1 MNLNQKIQSF
11 LKKHKNTKKRLS
23 ATALLSMLITLSVVS
38 SLIMPAIS
46 MTMSEFISSTDAGSI
61 AVYGATPGS
70 YTNVANSQ
78 MLDIL
83 SADKYEMNIS
93 SNDNYFYNATQDG
106 VKTNNKFEANSSPI
120 DLSFYITYSFINS
133 VKDKIPGNGPHLG
146 LDLGNPNLTAVFP
159 NNMDHGEIDDPNYDG
174 GKAGDYVINNGR
186 IEITLTPEYIAH
198 LNSGNGTIQGTLDF
212 SGSLG
217 RSDTA
222 DGDQTLKVNGD
233 TITIDFPVQHPT
245 INKQYSIDNTN
256 GTVNWTLTVYNTAN
270 IDLGGYTITDSMFTT
285 YNDAVTKSL
294 SWNPSEAGSYNNG
307 VFTFKQGFNRTPIT
321 ITYKTPITEEMLK
334 DSSKRTNS
342 ATINKGTEYTSEKVE
357 RTVDLNNPFNVRKKG
372 QTDYSQGKGYGNK
385 IDWKIT
391 IDNNYGVSLDN
402 YIIEDTQIPESD
414 VTVSPSGSLEKDSN
428 GKWKLSG
435 VGNAKQVVI
444 TYQTNATVGD
454 NSNTAKL
461 KYPDGTPTDK
471 EGTDTVNYPEKNTLV
486 DITKIGSYSN
496 GLAYWTINVSN
507 QSNIDLNGYKVTDQM
522 LANAI
527 SKPVIDPAD
536 AAKFDDDSNEVTLKS
551 ESKNTRLIT
560 ITYQTKITAADLK
573 NGNVSNEAMLDDPN
587 SDNDKTAEKDI
598 WLNKDNFNL
607 TKTGTPDYNISGVY
621 PTKGNEKIK
630 WTITITNNDHF
641 YLDGY
646 IIEDGQIPESGGT
659 VSPSGSLEKQG
670 DKWVLKNVGNAQTIT
685 IEYEALVPQNQIGKS
700 IPNTVKFKNPE
711 NSDKPIKEVTVSVEY
726 KNESDLVTLGK
737 NGSYDQN
744 AHKINWTI
752 HVQVEGGY
760 NLATGYTI
768 YDEMFKNIPIEN
780 IRINNQSAAT
790 YATIDSETGI
800 LTFTSHPGNAFDITY
815 SQDVDIPEVTSP
827 TTTVVANGYGP
838 GPGTTSTATVNVNV
852 REELTKTVS
861 GDNSTPET
869 AAKITREINW
879 VAKITH
885 DGKFDG
891 KEFTDTLQQPT
902 PSNSGTH
909 KITYSQFNSIAV
921 YGSAYSADN
930 TWNMTLLTKDTDYEI
945 VKNGDSGFTIKF
957 KGTLDDKGYN
967 FVRIEYKT
975 TATANQL
982 SMDPKPDFSYS
993 VIFKNKAEF
1002 NSLNAEQSYTITRE
1016 DPTKNEKMS
1025 LNIKKKW
1032 ESDAETTRPKKAY
1045 FKVFYKKTG
1054 SNDWTQLKFAG
1065 DSYLFSG
1072 DSGYSSGTEILEI
1085 ANNNSNEWN
1094 KTLSDLPSLIRGVK
1108 EEDGTPDTEIYYTY
1122 KIEEVDSGGNS
1133 LENNRLDSGNG
1144 FYNVSYENNKGVGY
1158 NGAVITATNTYYGNS
1173 DLTPKKTWS
1182 GGQNGIQS
1190 VTVRLEFEVDSQW
1203 YPVRTDENGY
1213 LFVKDRKDDS
1223 SPIATQV
1230 LTGENWTGAS
1240 WENLPGAILIDG
1252 EYKSCRYRIVEIG
1265 YTKDDEY
1272 KEISDNKFIID
1283 NGYYVISYPDNSTVH
1298 NAFNQTK
1305 SLGYSAH
1312 KEWTGDDSG
1321 GINHRP
1327 SKLIVQLEYSTNNWE
1342 YFPVRVDADGKFIL
1356 DNASEAKIAKQEIDT
1371 NSSCSCRWTGLPNQ
1385 SFTES
1390 GDVITYSYRAR
1401 EVGYVYGDKT
1411 VTLKGN
1417 EGEEFA
1423 VDSAGWF
1430 TIGQYSDDENNNIT
1444 TITNYYHLVGTIA
1457 ITPQKK
1463 WEGDS
1468 GLDKDGNTLSSKNRP
1483 QDVTLK
1489 LQRQIDN
1496 TGDWEDVPISDSDST
1511 PVTVKLSSA
1520 NLLENQYSTDVIWQ
1534 GDVIGNLPSTIIT
1547 FNADGKS
1554 SKHTC
1559 TYRLVEWKYTP
1570 NDNAKDKNE
1579 KVIGA
1584 NETSFKTDNGSY
1596 TVTFGSIGNN
1606 GELVVTNTFEENIGI
1621 TKYVLDT
1628 ADKEQRKISIDNVD
1642 FTADNSHFK
1651 KSFTVKDENGNDKT
1665 EDYYVF
1671 NWTVEYDSTDKSL
1684 CTPIVDTLPDG
1695 FELCYASG
1703 YGDKNGIWGAPR
1715 DFSIADLFDKT
1726 FCGDNAYDGYFPVPT
1741 FVWPK
1746 SGWGTCY
1753 CVPVEDN
1760 ITGTKDQYIQYVWDN
1775 SNPDGHG
1782 LPNVFYYDKTDN
1794 KVYFNVP
1801 FLSDTFIICY
1811 STRIKCSE
1819 LDRQLE
1825 EGTCTIRNYAL
1836 KHTLKGEPTDKDSK
1850 AEIKIINKVDQ
1861 KLITKTYAGA
1871 TRIPGYFKY
1880 SIDVN
1885 PQGKNLSNGDTID
1898 IQDLLE
1904 TVSYFDH
1911 DIGSSGETTTGK
1923 KLVDILMDSIKIYEV
1938 DANGNKIE
1946 LPKNAYTLMF
1956 ENGDKVT
1963 NGAALMKLT
1972 VPDETHIVVDYTYKM
1987 IANANTPSVIH
1998 GCKSSTRVNGR
2009 YAIMK
2014 PGFVPPADDII
2025 KFKNTAKLIADSAS
2039 DESALDNT
2047 EYKVFKS
2054 SGMITTTLLP
2064 KIVKVD
2070 TGDYSINELQ
2080 AKFLIAKY
2088 ENGKW
2093 YYAVEIN
2100 DGGPDGTG
2108 SNDRVITWDVNGVEG
2123 TKVPEDTDLKLI
2135 EVRKSYEVALDEAV
2149 LYKLIEVQVPENYEG
2164 SNLGLGTNKEEENEN
2179 FKKLLARYLNSGVTY
2194 FNGKD
2199 YSNFLN
2205 KYVSTHYFAYN
2216 SVITD
2221 YPDGITQND
2230 VMQIKSGDNV
2240 EIPNNQLIDIGIKKE
2255 WINPRGSIADTSV
2268 NVELYWSA
2276 AKDSSK
2282 IPDDAKLADAVDL
2295 GIMDSGFTAQKTVD
2309 VTDEQGNALDTSQ
2322 IWTDLPNG
2330 KDDKPIY
2337 YYVKETGYTI
2347 GGVTYTL
2354 NEDGNFTSESG
2365 AYKPTYIGNAA
2376 NTDADINIRNS
2387 HQLMIKKQWKNSAN
2401 VIMANPPVD
2410 EVKVSIFGIDAD
2422 GSKTKEPLF
2431 KDIVLSSENN
2441 WTVDLTS
2448 LSQEIDL
2455 SQYKSFVA
2463 EEVDDPLLESYVVS
2477 CVFNLNGSIGE
2488 ITVTNKNTE
2497 ASDASV
2503 TVNKVWSDGEAVH
2516 AKDSIKAT
2524 LYQSKTKLSADEL
2537 KSIENRISANTN
2549 LYWVMQQIDE
2559 NDKQTYKNAILNAES
2574 NWSYTWTGL
2583 PLEDENQNPY
2593 YYYVVEDK
2601 SGIANANSYTASYEY
2616 LSQTSTNTK
2625 YKITNTRQA
2634 IVVQKKWLEEDGVT
2648 IIPDNKLAQ
2657 DSITLDVLKK
2667 VPSVP
2672 EDGIKISTIGDSIT
2686 EGYATGYHGGYA
2698 PHLQTMLEESGY
2710 TVSYMGKH
2718 GHSQYAIKNMP
2729 DGTDYSSGENRSGI
2743 LGQIDNDMSNESDVD
2758 IVLLMAGTN
2767 DIISNYPNNI
2777 DGRLQELIEKIH
2789 SKAPNAAIFV
2799 SSIPKFR
2806 FVNSN
2811 NSTTDSYIWFGY
2823 YSEKNTMTASAF
2835 EDYINN
2841 TAIKNYNTK
2850 IKNLVNTLSSDLD
2863 IHYVDVYSVLNKD
2876 TEIVADGCHPND
2888 NGDKTIAGVWKEAIN
2903 SYYTQTAK
2911 VGSITLTK
2919 ANGWIGAYDI
2929 VDTDPNAEYY
2939 IKESSVP
2946 LNWTVSYEN
2955 QYQKIGSSTPIT
2967 AKNTRN
2973 IPKTSLSVEKTW
2985 KKDAGST
2992 TRDKISLALLRSTDR
3007 INWEECDVAM
3017 PTPDKGDTVWTYNYT
3032 NLPAVD
3038 NSGNPYH
3045 YKVEEAP
3052 MTGYITSY
3060 GNPNGVLSEANGNA
3074 GTLTVTNTAAVS
3086 LKLRKVWSDIETND
3100 HQTGSVTFHIYRAIK
3115 DNGSDNTDVDLI
3127 LELDKTDVGVTV
3139 GSDVTV
3145 TANKGVT
3152 FTQSEGSENFFT
3164 ATLGDDGKTINIRG
3178 VAEGEGTITVTDGID
3193 TYTINVKVSAYKL
3206 WIDDPDA
3213 EQSFE
3218 ITAGEQTHKL
3228 SVTKGG
3234 AEFTDVTYSSSDTG
3248 VLAVDANG
3256 GNITTVNAGTAT
3268 VTVSTTDGTWSCDQ
3282 DITVNL
3288 PETFGINGEDRV
3300 TSGSEIQL
3308 SVSPSYGTFTW
3319 SSDKPSIATVDAN
3332 GKVTAIEPGT
3342 VTITAT
3348 RNDSTEENPK
3358 VATKTITVENGD
3370 IYDNPNIVI
3379 KVRVGETIDVKT
3391 KATHGN
3397 SIWNYSGSIIGV
3409 TYPDSNTIRIEGKQ
3423 EGTTTM
3429 EMHLTYDNNTK
3440 YNVKISVEVIGAFK
3454 VTPTSKTLVYGESV
3468 TLVPN
3473 MSGNITY
3480 SVISGSE
3487 YVSLNS
3493 STVTAKSGNDGTAVI
3508 RVTNNDTNETVD
3520 VTINVS
3526 SVRRKVFTSGENFEY
3541 QLPSN
3546 CNNNIESISLT
3557 ISDIDVETS
3566 GEIGFD
3572 LYLNSTGGEHLW
3584 IPFNRNPNSI
3594 GSPNKWGDDNH
3605 SVSVNGNTI
3614 TLAHKGDSYP
3624 TISKLIFQIK
3634 SAVKEFAFEQMVIT
3648 DKDGNVT
3655 TITDLEPAAKV
3666 RSANSISPQ
3675 MPMLLGAGT
3684 NDSDTPTPA
3693 SYDAA
3698 GESFPMEVKI
3708 SGGSAGGSAGGWET
3722 VVENLDVYAP
3732 NGQEYIYW
3740 VEEDTVN
3747 GYKASYQFSDGDP
3760 ESSYWINAS
3769 KPNSDGELVVTVR
3782 NNKTD
3787 TPGYE
3792 LPSTGGRG
3800 VKVYYYTGAAM
3811 ILLSAIA
3818 GSNRIRRRLKERRTK

>member
-93 SNDNYFYNATQDG
+93 SNGNYFYDATQDG

-222 DGDQTLKVNGD
+222 DGDQTFTVNGQ
-233 TITIDFPVQHPT
+233 TVTTVTIDFPEQHPT
-245 INKQYSIDNTN
+245 INKQYSIDNIN

-270 IDLGGYTITDSMFTT
+270 IDIGGYTVNDTMFGSLVEDSF
-285 YNDAVTKSL
+285 NVNPADAGNFSD
-294 SWNPSEAGSYNNG
+294 G
-307 VFTFKQGFNRTPIT
+307 VFTFADNFKRTPVT
-321 ITYKTPITEEMLK
+321 ITYKTSITEEMLK

-342 ATINKGTEYTSEKVE
+342 ATINKGDFHSTPSKQ
-357 RTVDLNNPFNVRKKG
+357 TVDLNNPFNVTKKG

-402 YIIEDTQIPESD
+402 YLIDDANIPAGTTFS
-414 VTVSPSGSLEKDSN
+414 VSPSGDLTKEN

-444 TYQTNATVGD
+444 SYETAATVGG

-461 KYPDGTPTDK
+461 EYPDGTPTNK

-507 QSNIDLNGYKVTDQM
+507 QSNIDLNGYTVTDQM

-527 SKPVIDPAD
+527 SPVIDPAN
-536 AAKFDDDSNEVTLKS
+536 AAEFDDASNTVTLNS

-560 ITYQTKITAADLK
+560 ITYQTKVTAADLNNIDAATGQSK
-573 NGNVSNEAMLDDPN
+573 VSNKAILRDPDGGEKEAP
-587 SDNDKTAEKDI
+587 KDI
-598 WLNKDNFNL
+598 TFTKDGFGL

-621 PTKGNEKIK
+621 PTEGNEKIK

-646 IIEDGQIPESGGT
+646 IIEDTQIPENGGT
-659 VSPSGSLEKQG
+659 VSPSGSLTKDSEG
-670 DKWVLKNVGNAQTIT
+670 KWKLTNVGNAQTIT
-685 IEYEALVPQNQIGKS
+685 IEYEATATAGTT
-700 IPNTVKFKNPE
+700 NTNHVEFENPE
-711 NSDKPIKEVTVSVEY
+711 NPNEPIKETTGQVEY

-768 YDEMFKNIPIEN
+768 YDKMFKTIPIEN

-800 LTFTSHPGNAFDITY
+800 LTFTYHPGNAFDITY
-815 SQDVDIPEVTSP
+815 SQDVDIPEVKSP

-861 GDNSTPET
+861 AIDNSTPET
-869 AAKITREINW
+869 AGEVTRELNW

-885 DGKFDG
+885 DGAFNG
-891 KEFTDTLQQPT
+891 KEFTDTLKQPT
-902 PSNSGTH
+902 PLGSGTH
-909 KITYSQFNSIAV
+909 KITDSQFNSIAV
-921 YGSAYSADN
+921 YGSIYGADN
-930 TWNMTLLTKDTDYEI
+930 TGNMKLLTKGTDYDI
-945 VKNGDSGFTIKF
+945 VKNSDSVF
-957 KGTLDDKGYN
+957 KITFKDTLDTAGYN

-975 TATANQL
+975 TATANKL
-982 SMDPKPDFSYS
+982 SMDPKPNFPYS
-993 VIFKNKAEF
+993 VTFKNKAEF
-1002 NSLNAEQSYTITRE
+1002 NSLNAEQSYTITRK

-1032 ESDAETTRPKKAY
+1032 SSDVENGRPEKAY

-1085 ANNNSNEWN
+1085 ANNNSNEWY
-1094 KTLSDLPSLIRGVK
+1094 KTLFNLPSLIRGVK
-1108 EEDGTPDTEIYYTY
+1108 EDGTPDTEIYYTY

-1133 LENNRLDSGNG
+1133 LENNRLDSGDG
-1144 FYNVSYENNKGVGY
+1144 FYNVSYENNNGVGY

-1203 YPVRTDENGY
+1203 YPVRKDENGY

-1230 LTGENWTGAS
+1230 LTGYNWTGAS

-1265 YTKDDEY
+1265 YTKDDKY

-1312 KEWTGDDSG
+1312 KDWKGDDSY

-1371 NSSCSCRWTGLPNQ
+1371 NSSWSCRWTGLPNQ

-1423 VDSAGWF
+1423 VDSAGWYS
-1430 TIGQYSDDENNNIT
+1430 IGSYSDDSNNNIT
-1444 TITNYYHLVGTIA
+1444 TITNDYHLVGTIA

-1775 SNPDGHG
+1775 SNPDGQG

-1861 KLITKTYAGA
+1861 KLITKTYLGA

-2135 EVRKSYEVALDEAV
+2135 EVQKSYEVALDEAV
-2149 LYKLIEVQVPENYEG
+2149 LYKLIEVQVPEDYEG

-2282 IPDDAKLADAVDL
+2282 IPDDAKLANAVDL

-2365 AYKPTYIGNAA
+2365 AIGAYKPTYIGNAA

-2422 GSKTKEPLF
+2422 GETAEPLF

-2455 SQYKSFVA
+2455 SKYKSFVA

-2516 AKDSIKAT
+2516 ANESIKAT

-2549 LYWVMQQIDE
+2549 LYWVMQQYE
-2559 NDKQTYKNAILNAES
+2559 NAILNAES
-2574 NWSYTWTGL
+2574 SWSYTWTGL
-2583 PLEDENQNPY
+2583 PLEDEEQNPY

-2601 SGIANANSYTASYEY
+2601 SGITNANSYTASYEY
-2616 LSQTSTNTK
+2616 LSQTSTKTE
-2625 YKITNTRQA
+2625 YRVTNTRQA
-2634 IVVQKKWLEEDGVT
+2634 IVVQKKWVEEDGVT
-2648 IIPDNKLAQ
+2648 IIPDNELAQ
-2657 DSITLDVLKK
+2657 DSITLDVMKK

-2672 EDGIKISTIGDSIT
+2672 EDGIKLIAFGDSIT
-2686 EGYATGYHGGYA
+2686 DGYGASEPNCSKNGKDYPSKLVNKLKAENYIITNGSSVFDFNKG
-2698 PHLQTMLEESGY
+2698 ESGQQIGASKD
-2710 TVSYMGKH
+2710 TQNTIRKRVTSD
-2718 GHSQYAIKNMP
+2718 IP
-2729 DGTDYSSGENRSGI
+2729 TDTN
-2743 LGQIDNDMSNESDVD
+2743 
-2758 IVLLMAGTN
+2758 IVCFIGGTN
-2767 DIISNYPNNI
+2767 DIHQSGDALGKPDIVYERFEACI
-2777 DGRLQELIEKIH
+2777 REIKEQAK
-2789 SKAPNAAIFV
+2789 NAIIFV
-2799 SSIPKFR
+2799 GSIPHFDFYK
-2806 FVNSN
+2806 N
-2811 NSTTDSYIWFGY
+2811 NQLTTGGGY
-2823 YSEKNTMTASAF
+2823 WPY
-2835 EDYINN
+2835 DYQQNDGVVANGLIDQ
-2841 TAIKNYNTK
+2841 YNAK
-2850 IKNLVNTLSSDLD
+2850 IKEYAESTDGV
-2863 IHYVDVYSVLNKD
+2863 YFVDVCGIITDDK
-2876 TEIVADGCHPND
+2876 IRDGCHPSPEGYD
-2888 NGDKTIAGVWKEAIN
+2888 DIANAFFNAIN
-2903 SYYTQTAK
+2903 SVYTQTSK

-2946 LNWTVSYEN
+2946 ANWTVSYEN

-2985 KKDAGST
+2985 RNDAGST
-2992 TRDKISLALLRSTDR
+2992 TRDNISLALLQSTDR
-3007 INWEECDVAM
+3007 NNWVECDVGM
-3017 PTPDKGDTVWTYNYT
+3017 PEPTKNAAGDVWTYNYT
-3032 NLPAVD
+3032 DLPAVD
-3038 NSGNPYH
+3038 NSGKPYY

-3052 MTGYITSY
+3052 MTGYTPSY
-3060 GNPNGVLSEANGNA
+3060 GEPNGIQSENGGNA
-3074 GTLTVTNTAAVS
+3074 GKLTVTNTAEVS
-3086 LKLRKVWSDIETND
+3086 LKLRKVWSDIDTND
-3100 HQTGSVTFHIYRAIK
+3100 HKGDSVTFKIHRA
-3115 DNGSDNTDVDLI
+3115 V
-3127 LELDKTDVGVTV
+3127 KTDGVDPRPGFDEDSLYLEIDRTNVGVTV
-3139 GSDVTV
+3139 GSTVTV
-3145 TANKGVT
+3145 NANKTVELK
-3152 FTQSEGSENFFT
+3152 ST
-3164 ATLGDDGKTINIRG
+3164 ADTGFEVSVDGKIISITGYN
-3178 VAEGEGTITVTDGID
+3178 ECSGTVVVTDGTNEVTID
-3193 TYTINVKVSAYKL
+3193 VTVSAYKL
-3206 WIDDPDA
+3206 WLDSG
-3213 EQSFE
+3213 ENFT
-3218 ITAGEQTHKL
+3218 ITAGDNNHKL

-3234 AEFTDVTYSSSDTG
+3234 AAFSDVTYSSSAQG
-3248 VLAVDANG
+3248 VLTVADDG
-3256 GNITTVNAGTAT
+3256 TITTVNAGTAT
-3268 VTVSTTDGTWSCDQ
+3268 VTVSTGGNVILTQ
-3282 DITVNL
+3282 EITVNL
-3288 PETFGINGEDRV
+3288 PADFNISGEQEVTIGED
-3300 TSGSEIQL
+3300 IDL
-3308 SVSPSYGTFTW
+3308 SVSPSYGSFEW
-3319 SSDKPSIATVDAN
+3319 SSSDDAIATVEN
-3332 GKVTAIEPGT
+3332 GKVHGVAEGT

-3348 RNDSTEENPK
+3348 REAYGDVPELKKTYTVSVKDGGVKFNTDDVSPEFIIDKNKKVSKIEIEFDKDNIPAYNWYTIEAKLTYYDTWTNPYWPHDETLFSLSFKNDNGIATSSSSDK
-3358 VATKTITVENGD
+3358 VNV
-3370 IYDNPNIVI
+3370 
-3379 KVRVGETIDVKT
+3379 TID
-3391 KATHGN
+3391 G
-3397 SIWNYSGSIIGV
+3397 
-3409 TYPDSNTIRIEGKQ
+3409 
-3423 EGTTTM
+3423 
-3429 EMHLTYDNNTK
+3429 
-3440 YNVKISVEVIGAFK
+3440 YNVTIEIKDPSSYDYSKGDGKFTLTGSGWQGKYRVVYLSEDAQSLSLRSASQPQMLVGAGIAESAD
-3454 VTPTSKTLVYGESV
+3454 TPTSASFDATGKTFPLTV
-3468 TLVPN
+3468 TL
-3473 MSGNITY
+3473 
-3480 SVISGSE
+3480 
-3487 YVSLNS
+3487 
-3493 STVTAKSGNDGTAVI
+3493 K
-3508 RVTNNDTNETVD
+3508 
-3520 VTINVS
+3520 
-3526 SVRRKVFTSGENFEY
+3526 
-3541 QLPSN
+3541 
-3546 CNNNIESISLT
+3546 
-3557 ISDIDVETS
+3557 
-3566 GEIGFD
+3566 
-3572 LYLNSTGGEHLW
+3572 
-3584 IPFNRNPNSI
+3584 
-3594 GSPNKWGDDNH
+3594 
-3605 SVSVNGNTI
+3605 
-3614 TLAHKGDSYP
+3614 
-3624 TISKLIFQIK
+3624 
-3634 SAVKEFAFEQMVIT
+3634 
-3648 DKDGNVT
+3648 
-3655 TITDLEPAAKV
+3655 
-3666 RSANSISPQ
+3666 
-3675 MPMLLGAGT
+3675 
-3684 NDSDTPTPA
+3684 
-3693 SYDAA
+3693 
-3698 GESFPMEVKI
+3698 
-3708 SGGSAGGSAGGWET
+3708 GGSADGCWEK
-3722 VVENLDVYAP
+3722 VIENLDVYAP

-3747 GYKASYQFSDGDP
+3747 GYTVSYQFSDGDS
-3760 ESSYWINAS
+3760 ESTAWINAS
-3769 KPNSDGELVVTVR
+3769 KPNSDGKLVVTVR

-3818 GSNRIRRRLKERRTK
+3818 GSNRIRRRLRERRTK

>member
-23 ATALLSMLITLSVVS
+23 ATAILSMLITLSVVS

-93 SNDNYFYNATQDG
+93 SNGNYFYDATQDG
-106 VKTNNKFEANSSPI
+106 VKTNTKFEAKSSPI
-120 DLSFYITYSFINS
+120 DLSFYIKYSFTNS
-133 VKDKIPGNGPHLG
+133 VKDDIPSSGPHLG

-159 NNMDHGEIDDPNYDG
+159 NNMDHGEIDDPNYKG

-186 IEITLTPEYIAH
+186 IEITLTSDYIKH
-198 LNSGNGTIQGTLDF
+198 LNSGEGMIQGELDF

-222 DGDQTLKVNGD
+222 DGDQTFTVNGQ
-233 TITIDFPVQHPT
+233 TVTTVTIDFPDQHPT
-245 INKQYSIDNTN
+245 INKQYSIDNIN

-270 IDLGGYTITDSMFTT
+270 IDIGGYTITDSMFTT

-385 IDWKIT
+385 IDWTIT
-391 IDNNYGVSLDN
+391 IDNNYGVSLEN
-402 YIIEDTQIPESD
+402 YLIEDENIPDGTTFS
-414 VTVSPSGSLEKDSN
+414 VSPSGDLTKEN

-444 TYQTNATVGD
+444 TYQTNATVGG

-461 KYPDGTPTDK
+461 EYPDGTSTNK

-507 QSNIDLNGYKVTDQM
+507 QSNIDLNGYTVTDQM

-527 SKPVIDPAD
+527 STPVIDPAN
-536 AAKFDDDSNEVTLKS
+536 AAEFDDASNTVTLNS

-560 ITYQTKITAADLK
+560 ITYQTKVTAADLK

-607 TKTGTPDYNISGVY
+607 TKTGTPDYNISGTY
-621 PTKGNEKIK
+621 PESGNKIK
-630 WTITITNNDHF
+630 WKIEITNNDRF

-646 IIEDGQIPESGGT
+646 IIEDTQIPESGGT

-670 DKWVLKNVGNAQTIT
+670 DKWVLKNVGNPQKIT
-685 IEYEALVPQNQIGKS
+685 IEYEADATKGEVNT
-700 IPNTVKFKNPE
+700 NTVKFENPE
-711 NSDKPIKEVTVSVEY
+711 KPDEPIKETTGQVEY

-737 NGSYDQN
+737 SGNYDQN
-744 AHKINWTI
+744 AHKINWSI
-752 HVQVEGGY
+752 HVQVDGGD
-760 NLATGYTI
+760 NLENRTI
-768 YDEMFKNIPIEN
+768 YDDMFKTIPIDD
-780 IRINNQSAAT
+780 IRINYQPAT
-790 YATIDSETGI
+790 NYANIDPTTGI

-815 SQDVDIPEVTSP
+815 SQDVVIPEATKP

-861 GDNSTPET
+861 GQNDTPET
-869 AAKITREINW
+869 AAKVTRELNW

-885 DGKFDG
+885 DGTFDG

-902 PSNSGTH
+902 PQYSGTH
-909 KITYSQFNSIAV
+909 IITDSQFNSIAV
-921 YGSAYSADN
+921 YGSSYGADN
-930 TWNMTLLTKDTDYEI
+930 TGNMQLLTKGTDYDI

-975 TATANQL
+975 TATANKL
-982 SMDPKPDFSYS
+982 SMDPKPNFPYS
-993 VIFKNKAEF
+993 VTFKNKAEF
-1002 NSLNAEQSYTITRE
+1002 NSLNAEQSYTITRK

-1032 ESDAETTRPKKAY
+1032 SSDVENDRPNTAY

-1094 KTLSDLPSLIRGVK
+1094 KTLSNLPSLIRGVK
-1108 EEDGTPDTEIYYTY
+1108 EDGTPDTEIYYTY

-1133 LENNRLDSGNG
+1133 LENNRLDSGDG
-1144 FYNVSYENNKGVGY
+1144 FYNVSYENNNGVGY

-1203 YPVRTDENGY
+1203 YPVRKDENGY

-1230 LTGENWTGAS
+1230 LTGYNWTGAS

-1265 YTKDDEY
+1265 YTKDDKY

-1423 VDSAGWF
+1423 VDNAGWF

-1554 SKHTC
+1554 SKHAC

-1775 SNPDGHG
+1775 SNPDGQG

-1861 KLITKTYAGA
+1861 KLITKTYLGA

-2164 SNLGLGTNKEEENEN
+2164 SNLGLGTTTEEENEN
-2179 FKKLLARYLNSGVTY
+2179 FKTLLKRYLNSGVTY
-2194 FNGKD
+2194 FDGKD

-2221 YPDGITQND
+2221 YPDGVTQSD

-2276 AKDSSK
+2276 TKDSSK
-2282 IPDDAKLADAVDL
+2282 IPDDAKLADAADL
-2295 GIMDSGFTAQKTVD
+2295 GIMDSGFTAQKTVN
-2309 VTDEQGNALDTSQ
+2309 VTDAQGKALDTSQ

-2354 NEDGNFTSESG
+2354 NVDGSYKSESGDIG

-2401 VIMANPPVD
+2401 VIMANPPVN
-2410 EVKVSIFGIDAD
+2410 EVKVSIFGIYAD
-2422 GSKTKEPLF
+2422 GSKTKDPLF

-2455 SQYKSFVA
+2455 SKYKSFVA

-2524 LYQSKTKLSADEL
+2524 LYQSKTKLSAEEL

-2549 LYWVMQQIDE
+2549 LYWIMRPIDE
-2559 NDKQTYKNAILNAES
+2559 NDKQKYEDVILNAES
-2574 NWSYTWTGL
+2574 SWSYTWTGL
-2583 PLEDENQNPY
+2583 PLEDEEQNPY

-2601 SGIANANSYTASYEY
+2601 SGITNANSYTASYEY

-2625 YKITNTRQA
+2625 YRVTNTRQA
-2634 IVVQKKWLEEDGVT
+2634 IVVQKKWVDEAGDV
-2648 IIPDNKLAQ
+2648 IPDSELAK
-2657 DSITLDVLKK
+2657 DSITLDVMKK

-2686 EGYATGYHGGYA
+2686 EGYATGYHGGYAPGYHGGYA

-2811 NSTTDSYIWFGY
+2811 NSTTDSYTWFGY

-2919 ANGWIGAYDI
+2919 DNGWIGAYDI

-2939 IKESSVP
+2939 INESSVP
-2946 LNWTVSYEN
+2946 ANWTVSYEN

-2985 KKDAGST
+2985 RNDPGST
-2992 TRDKISLALLRSTDR
+2992 TRDNISLALLQSTDR
-3007 INWEECDVAM
+3007 NNWVECDVGM
-3017 PTPDKGDTVWTYNYT
+3017 PEPTKNAAEDVWTYNYT

-3038 NSGNPYH
+3038 NSGKPYY

-3052 MTGYITSY
+3052 MTGYTTSY
-3060 GNPNGVLSEANGNA
+3060 GESNGVLSVNGGNA
-3074 GTLTVTNTAAVS
+3074 GKLTVTNTAAIS
-3086 LKLRKVWSDIETND
+3086 LKLSKIWSDIDTND
-3100 HQTGSVTFHIYRAIK
+3100 HKGDSVTFKIHRA
-3115 DNGSDNTDVDLI
+3115 V
-3127 LELDKTDVGVTV
+3127 KTDGVDPRPGFDEDSLYLEIDRTNVGVTV
-3139 GSDVTV
+3139 GSTVTV
-3145 TANKGVT
+3145 SANKKVELKST
-3152 FTQSEGSENFFT
+3152 EGSGFT
-3164 ATLGDDGKTINIRG
+3164 ATLSEDKKTINISG
-3178 VAEGEGTITVTDGID
+3178 EAEGSGTIIVTDG
-3193 TYTINVKVSAYKL
+3193 TNEVTINVTVSAYKL
-3206 WIDDPDA
+3206 WIDDSDA
-3213 EQSFE
+3213 EESFT
-3218 ITAGEQTHKL
+3218 ITAGEQNHTL

-3234 AEFTDVTYSSSDTG
+3234 AAFSDVTYSSSDSGILTVADDG
-3248 VLAVDANG
+3248 T
-3256 GNITTVNAGTAT
+3256 ITTVNAGTAT
-3268 VTVSTTDGTWSCDQ
+3268 VTVSTGGNVILTQ
-3282 DITVNL
+3282 EITVNL
-3288 PETFGINGEDRV
+3288 PADFNISGEQEVTIGED
-3300 TSGSEIQL
+3300 IDL
-3308 SVSPSYGTFTW
+3308 SVSPSYGSFEW
-3319 SSDKPSIATVDAN
+3319 SSSDDAIATVEN
-3332 GKVTAIEPGT
+3332 GKVHGVAEGT

-3348 RNDSTEENPK
+3348 RKAYGDVPELKKTYTVNVKDGGYILDLKANKENKITLDASKQVESLEFEITANSGSYDNRLYIALQRYDVSNQYNKYWANVFDITLGADHDYGNITIPTNDI
-3358 VATKTITVENGD
+3358 VTITNTDGIVK
-3370 IYDNPNIVI
+3370 IQIKNPSSFDYSEGSQLIVTNYAGTWQG
-3379 KVRVGETIDVKT
+3379 KVRVNYVAPD
-3391 KATHGN
+3391 AQLLSAN
-3397 SIWNYSGSIIGV
+3397 SLDTQLLYGA
-3409 TYPDSNTIRIEGKQ
+3409 
-3423 EGTTTM
+3423 GTS
-3429 EMHLTYDNNTK
+3429 ESAD
-3440 YNVKISVEVIGAFK
+3440 
-3454 VTPTSKTLVYGESV
+3454 TPTSASFDATGKTFPLTV
-3468 TLVPN
+3468 TL
-3473 MSGNITY
+3473 
-3480 SVISGSE
+3480 
-3487 YVSLNS
+3487 
-3493 STVTAKSGNDGTAVI
+3493 K
-3508 RVTNNDTNETVD
+3508 
-3520 VTINVS
+3520 
-3526 SVRRKVFTSGENFEY
+3526 
-3541 QLPSN
+3541 
-3546 CNNNIESISLT
+3546 
-3557 ISDIDVETS
+3557 
-3566 GEIGFD
+3566 
-3572 LYLNSTGGEHLW
+3572 
-3584 IPFNRNPNSI
+3584 
-3594 GSPNKWGDDNH
+3594 
-3605 SVSVNGNTI
+3605 
-3614 TLAHKGDSYP
+3614 
-3624 TISKLIFQIK
+3624 
-3634 SAVKEFAFEQMVIT
+3634 
-3648 DKDGNVT
+3648 
-3655 TITDLEPAAKV
+3655 
-3666 RSANSISPQ
+3666 
-3675 MPMLLGAGT
+3675 
-3684 NDSDTPTPA
+3684 
-3693 SYDAA
+3693 
-3698 GESFPMEVKI
+3698 
-3708 SGGSAGGSAGGWET
+3708 GGSADGCWEK
-3722 VVENLDVYAP
+3722 VIENLDVYNS
-3732 NGQEYIYW
+3732 NGKEYIYW

-3747 GYKASYQFSDGDP
+3747 GYKASYQFSDGDS
-3760 ESSYWINAS
+3760 ESTAWINAS

>member
-11 LKKHKNTKKRLS
+11 LKKHKNTKRRLS

-61 AVYGATPGS
+61 AVYTESGEAL
-70 YTNVANSQ
+70 N
-78 MLDIL
+78 IL
-83 SADKYEMNIS
+83 SAENYQMTISYGDNCFYENSIDDKGNPTKINTGLKLEPNTS
-93 SNDNYFYNATQDG
+93 S
-106 VKTNNKFEANSSPI
+106 I
-120 DLSFYITYSFINS
+120 DLSFFISYSFINS

-159 NNMDHGEIDDPNYDG
+159 NNMDHGEINDPNYDG

-186 IEITLTPEYIAH
+186 IEITLTSDYIKH
-198 LNSGNGTIQGTLDF
+198 LNSGKGTIQGELDF

-222 DGDQTLKVNGD
+222 DGDQTLTVNGD

-245 INKQYSIDNTN
+245 IDKTYSIDNNN
-256 GTVNWTLTVYNTAN
+256 GTVDWTLTVYNTAN

-285 YNDAVTKSL
+285 YNDAVTNSI
-294 SWNPSEAGSYNNG
+294 SFNPSEAGTYSNG
-307 VFTFKQGFNRTPIT
+307 VFTFNQGFNRTPIT

-342 ATINKGTEYTSEKVE
+342 ATIDKGDFHSTPSEQ
-357 RTVDLNNPFNVRKKG
+357 TVDLNNPFNVTKKG

-428 GKWKLSG
+428 GKWKLSV

-838 GPGTTSTATVNVNV
+838 DPGTTSTATVNVNV

-861 GDNSTPET
+861 GDNGTPET

-909 KITYSQFNSIAV
+909 KITDSQFNSIAV

-945 VKNGDSGFTIKF
+945 VTNGDSGFTIKF

-1108 EEDGTPDTEIYYTY
+1108 EDGTPDTEIYYTY

-1133 LENNRLDSGNG
+1133 LENNRLDSGDG
-1144 FYNVSYENNKGVGY
+1144 FYNVSYENNNGVGY

-1203 YPVRTDENGY
+1203 YPVRKDENGY

-1230 LTGENWTGAS
+1230 LTGDNWAGAS

-1305 SLGYSAH
+1305 SLSYSAQ
-1312 KEWTGDDSG
+1312 KLWRGEDSG
-1321 GINHRP
+1321 GTHHRP

-1356 DNASEAKIAKQEIDT
+1356 YNASEAKIAKQEIDT
-1371 NSSCSCRWTGLPNQ
+1371 NSSWSCRWTGLPNQ

-1430 TIGQYSDDENNNIT
+1430 TIGQYSDDENNNKT

-1511 PVTVKLSSA
+1511 PVTVKLSSE

-1534 GDVIGNLPSTIIT
+1534 GDVIGNLPSTIVTID
-1547 FNADGKS
+1547 ADGKS

-1570 NDNAKDKNE
+1570 NENAKDKNE

-1584 NETSFKTDNGSY
+1584 NEVSFKTDDGNY
-1596 TVTFGSIGNN
+1596 TINFASTESS
-1606 GELVVTNTFEENIGI
+1606 GEFTVTNTFKESIGVFKSI
-1621 TKYVLDT
+1621 I
-1628 ADKEQRKISIDNVD
+1628 DKDGNPLTSIDKND
-1642 FTADNSHFK
+1642 LDNFK
-1651 KSFTVKDENGNDKT
+1651 KTIDEKN
-1665 EDYYVF
+1665 YYVF
-1671 NWTVEYDSTDKSL
+1671 NYLVEYDSSKLDL
-1684 CTPIVDTLPDG
+1684 ITPVKDILPDG
-1695 FELCYASG
+1695 FTLIEDSSLNSSET
-1703 YGDKNGIWGAPR
+1703 GIDWSS
-1715 DFSIADLFDKT
+1715 SIIDILTPLVPADYQGETNK
-1726 FCGDNAYDGYFPVPT
+1726 GKDGYYRSPCIIWT
-1741 FVWPK
+1741 TANK
-1746 SGWGTCY
+1746 T
-1753 CVPVEDN
+1753 D
-1760 ITGTKDQYIQYVWDN
+1760 TGGQGASYIKAENSINDAWKDPQTSPSRY
-1775 SNPDGHG
+1775 
-1782 LPNVFYYDKTDN
+1782 YYDKTDN
-1794 KVYFNVP
+1794 IIYFGVP
-1801 FLSDTFIICY
+1801 SISTVPVFTYSIKIECEKLIELLDSGSYSITNIIERY
-1811 STRIKCSE
+1811 DNDQNPTGQT
-1819 LDRQLE
+1819 DP
-1825 EGTCTIRNYAL
+1825 A
-1836 KHTLKGEPTDKDSK
+1836 TL
-1850 AEIKIINKVDQ
+1850 KIINKVDQ
-1861 KLITKTYAGA
+1861 KLITKTYLGA

-1972 VPDETHIVVDYTYKM
+1972 VPDETHIAIDYTYKM

-2039 DESALDNT
+2039 DESALDNK

-2070 TGDYSINELQ
+2070 TGDYSINELR
-2080 AKFLIAKY
+2080 ARFLIAKY
-2088 ENGKW
+2088 QNGKW
-2093 YYAVEIN
+2093 YYAVNIN
-2100 DGGPDGTG
+2100 DDEETGGE
-2108 SNDRVITWDVNGVEG
+2108 SNDRTITWDVNGVDG

-2164 SNLGLGTNKEEENEN
+2164 SNLGLGTTTEEENEN
-2179 FKKLLARYLNSGVTY
+2179 FKTLLKRYLNSGVTY
-2194 FNGKD
+2194 FDGKD

-2221 YPDGITQND
+2221 YPDGITQSD

-2282 IPDDAKLADAVDL
+2282 IPDDAKLADAADL
-2295 GIMDSGFTAQKTVD
+2295 GIMDSGFTAQKTVN
-2309 VTDEQGNALDTSQ
+2309 VTDAQGKALDTSQ

-2354 NEDGNFTSESG
+2354 NVDGSYKSESGDIG

-2401 VIMANPPVD
+2401 VIMANPPVN
-2410 EVKVSIFGIDAD
+2410 EVKVSIFGIYAD
-2422 GSKTKEPLF
+2422 GSKTKDPLF

-2516 AKDSIKAT
+2516 SNESIKAT

-2537 KSIENRISANTN
+2537 KIIENRISANKD

-2559 NDKQTYKNAILNAES
+2559 NDKQTYKNAILNAD
-2574 NWSYTWTGL
+2574 NDWSYTWTGL
-2583 PLEDENQNPY
+2583 PLEDEEQNPY

-2601 SGIANANSYTASYEY
+2601 SGITNANSYTASYEY

-2625 YKITNTRQA
+2625 YKVTNTRQA
-2634 IVVQKKWLEEDGVT
+2634 VVVQKKWLDEAGYV
-2648 IIPDNKLAQ
+2648 IPDSELAQ
-2657 DSITLDVLKK
+2657 DSITLDVLKNIPGKWEPTK
-2667 VPSVP
+2667 VVN
-2672 EDGIKISTIGDSIT
+2672 DGWWQGSPGTSDET
-2686 EGYATGYHGGYA
+2686 A
-2698 PHLQTMLEESGY
+2698 LQ
-2710 TVSYMGKH
+2710 K
-2718 GHSQYAIKNMP
+2718 
-2729 DGTDYSSGENRSGI
+2729 
-2743 LGQIDNDMSNESDVD
+2743 
-2758 IVLLMAGTN
+2758 
-2767 DIISNYPNNI
+2767 
-2777 DGRLQELIEKIH
+2777 
-2789 SKAPNAAIFV
+2789 
-2799 SSIPKFR
+2799 
-2806 FVNSN
+2806 
-2811 NSTTDSYIWFGY
+2811 
-2823 YSEKNTMTASAF
+2823 F
-2835 EDYINN
+2835 EDDCNKRIDDC
-2841 TAIKNYNTK
+2841 
-2850 IKNLVNTLSSDLD
+2850 NTLTKTIANPDQNIYFAD
-2863 IHYVDVYSVLNKD
+2863 VCAAVDKD
-2876 TEIVADGCHPND
+2876 SMLYDGCHPNAV
-2888 NGDKTIAGVWKEAIN
+2888 GMEKIASAYETVIRN
-2903 SYYTQTAK
+2903 IYTQTPSKLNIMCLGDSITDASLCGLANASEENYPK
-2911 VGSITLTK
+2911 QLENKLKSDYGIDNISVIKNGQNSQQIPVFADRISGINSDTDIVCVLGGTNDIHQNGGQTKEEIKSRLETLFGKIKEKNSNVIIIFGSIPHFNFINENDVISPVGSIILTK
-2919 ANGWIGAYDI
+2919 DNGWIGAFEI

-2946 LNWTVSYEN
+2946 ANWTVSYEN

-2985 KKDAGST
+2985 KKDIPNSPA
-2992 TRDKISLALLRSTDR
+2992 RDNISLALLQSTDR
-3007 INWEECDVAM
+3007 QNWLEYDVEM
-3017 PTPDKGDTVWTYNYT
+3017 PPPIKSQNKEGDDVWTYEYR

-3038 NSGNPYH
+3038 NFGKRYY

-3052 MTGYITSY
+3052 MTGYTTSY
-3060 GNPNGVLSEANGNA
+3060 GEPYGIPSEKDGNA
-3074 GTLTVTNTAAVS
+3074 GKLTVTNTAAIS
-3086 LKLRKVWSDIETND
+3086 LKLRKVWSDISTNN
-3100 HQTGSVTFHIYRAIK
+3100 HQGDSVTFKIYREVKTANPRPGFDK
-3115 DNGSDNTDVDLI
+3115 DSLY
-3127 LELDKTDVGVTV
+3127 LEVDKTNVGVTV

-3708 SGGSAGGSAGGWET
+3708 SGGSLGGWET
-3722 VVENLDVYAP
+3722 VIKNLDVYAP

-3747 GYKASYQFSDGDP
+3747 GYKASYQFSDGDS
-3760 ESSYWINAS
+3760 ESTAWINAS

>member
-38 SLIMPAIS
+38 SLIMPAVS

-93 SNDNYFYNATQDG
+93 SNGNYFYDATQDG
-106 VKTNNKFEANSSPI
+106 VKTNTKFEAKSSPI

-186 IEITLTPEYIAH
+186 IEITLTSDYIKH
-198 LNSGNGTIQGTLDF
+198 LNSGKGTIQGEFDF

-222 DGDQTLKVNGD
+222 DGDQTFTVNGQ
-233 TITIDFPVQHPT
+233 TVTTVTIDFPDQHPT

-270 IDLGGYTITDSMFTT
+270 IDIGGYTVNDTMFGSLVKDSF
-285 YNDAVTKSL
+285 NVNPADAGNFSD
-294 SWNPSEAGSYNNG
+294 G
-307 VFTFKQGFNRTPIT
+307 VFTFADNFKRTPVT
-321 ITYKTPITEEMLK
+321 ITYKTSITEEMLK

-342 ATINKGTEYTSEKVE
+342 ATIDKGDFHSTPSEQ
-357 RTVDLNNPFNVRKKG
+357 TVDLNNPFNVTKKG

-402 YIIEDTQIPESD
+402 YLIDDANIPDGTEFS
-414 VTVSPSGSLEKDSN
+414 VSPSGSLEKDSN

-444 TYQTNATVGD
+444 TYQTNATVGG

-461 KYPDGTPTDK
+461 EYPDGTPTNK

-507 QSNIDLNGYKVTDQM
+507 QSNIDLNGYTVTDQM

-527 SKPVIDPAD
+527 STPVIDPAN
-536 AAKFDDDSNEVTLKS
+536 AAKFENNTITLNS
-551 ESKNTRLIT
+551 DSKNTRLIT
-560 ITYQTKITAADLK
+560 ITYQTKVTAADLNNIDAATGQSK
-573 NGNVSNEAMLDDPN
+573 VSNKAILRDPDGGEKEAP
-587 SDNDKTAEKDI
+587 KDI
-598 WLNKDNFNL
+598 TFTKDGFGL
-607 TKTGTPDYNISGVY
+607 TKTGTPDYNINGVY
-621 PTKGNEKIK
+621 PTEGNEKIK
-630 WTITITNNDHF
+630 WTITLTNNDRF

-646 IIEDGQIPESGGT
+646 IIEDTQIPERGVT

-685 IEYEALVPQNQIGKS
+685 IEYEATATAGTTNKNHVE
-700 IPNTVKFKNPE
+700 FENPE
-711 NSDKPIKEVTVSVEY
+711 NPNEPIKETTGQVEY

-737 NGSYDQN
+737 SGNYDQN

-909 KITYSQFNSIAV
+909 KITDSQFNSIAV

-1108 EEDGTPDTEIYYTY
+1108 EDGTPDTEIYYTY

-1801 FLSDTFIICY
+1801 YLSDTFIICY

-1861 KLITKTYAGA
+1861 KLITKTYLGA

-1972 VPDETHIVVDYTYKM
+1972 VPDETHIAIDYTYKM

-2039 DESALDNT
+2039 DESALDNK

-2070 TGDYSINELQ
+2070 TGDYSINELR
-2080 AKFLIAKY
+2080 ARFLIAKY
-2088 ENGKW
+2088 QNGKW
-2093 YYAVEIN
+2093 YYAVNIN
-2100 DGGPDGTG
+2100 DDEETGGE
-2108 SNDRVITWDVNGVEG
+2108 SNDRTITWDVNGVDG

-2164 SNLGLGTNKEEENEN
+2164 SNLGLGTTTEEENEN
-2179 FKKLLARYLNSGVTY
+2179 FKTLLKRYLNSGVTY
-2194 FNGKD
+2194 FDGKD

-2354 NEDGNFTSESG
+2354 NEDGNFTSESRDIG

-2401 VIMANPPVD
+2401 VIMANPPVN
-2410 EVKVSIFGIDAD
+2410 EVKVSIFGIYAD
-2422 GSKTKEPLF
+2422 GSKTKDPLF

-2516 AKDSIKAT
+2516 SNESIKAT

-2537 KSIENRISANTN
+2537 KIIENRISANKD

-2559 NDKQTYKNAILNAES
+2559 NDKQTYKNAILNAD
-2574 NWSYTWTGL
+2574 NDWSYTWTGL
-2583 PLEDENQNPY
+2583 PLEDEEQNPY

-2601 SGIANANSYTASYEY
+2601 SGITNANSYTASYEY

-2625 YKITNTRQA
+2625 YRVTNTRQA
-2634 IVVQKKWLEEDGVT
+2634 VVVQKKWLDEAGYV
-2648 IIPDNKLAQ
+2648 IPDSELAQ

-2672 EDGIKISTIGDSIT
+2672 EDGIKLIAFGDSIT
-2686 EGYATGYHGGYA
+2686 DGYDKSEPNCSKNGKDYPSKLVNLLKVNYTITNGSSVFDFNKG
-2698 PHLQTMLEESGY
+2698 ESGQQIGA
-2710 TVSYMGKH
+2710 TKDT
-2718 GHSQYAIKNMP
+2718 
-2729 DGTDYSSGENRSGI
+2729 DGTIRKRVT
-2743 LGQIDNDMSNESDVD
+2743 SDIPSDTD
-2758 IVLLMAGTN
+2758 IVCFIGGTN
-2767 DIISNYPNNI
+2767 DIHQSGDALGKPDIVYQRFEACI
-2777 DGRLQELIEKIH
+2777 REIKEQAK
-2789 SKAPNAAIFV
+2789 NAIIFV
-2799 SSIPKFR
+2799 GSIPHFDFYK
-2806 FVNSN
+2806 N
-2811 NSTTDSYIWFGY
+2811 NQLTTGGGY
-2823 YSEKNTMTASAF
+2823 WPY
-2835 EDYINN
+2835 DYQQNDGVVANDLIDQ
-2841 TAIKNYNTK
+2841 YNAK
-2850 IKNLVNTLSSDLD
+2850 IKQYAEANDGV
-2863 IHYVDVYSVLNKD
+2863 YFVDVCKIITD
-2876 TEIVADGCHPND
+2876 DKIRDGCHPSPEGYD
-2888 NGDKTIAGVWKEAIN
+2888 EIANAFFNEIN
-2903 SYYTQTAK
+2903 KVYTQTAK
-2911 VGSITLTK
+2911 VGEITLTK
-2919 ANGWIGAYDI
+2919 DNGWIGAYDI

-2939 IKESSVP
+2939 INESSVP

-2985 KKDAGST
+2985 RNDAGST
-2992 TRDKISLALLRSTDR
+2992 TRDNISLALLQSTDR
-3007 INWEECDVAM
+3007 NNWVECDVGM
-3017 PTPDKGDTVWTYNYT
+3017 PEPTKNAAEDVWTYNYA

-3038 NSGNPYH
+3038 NFGKPYY

-3052 MTGYITSY
+3052 MTGYTTSY
-3060 GNPNGVLSEANGNA
+3060 GEPNVIKSENGGNA
-3074 GTLTVTNTAAVS
+3074 GKLTVTNTAAIS
-3086 LKLRKVWSDIETND
+3086 LKLRKVWSDINTND
-3100 HQTGSVTFHIYRAIK
+3100 HKGDSVTFTIHRAVKI
-3115 DNGSDNTDVDLI
+3115 DGENPRPYFDPGSLY
-3127 LELDKTDVGVTV
+3127 LEVDKTNVGVTV
-3139 GSDVTV
+3139 NSTVTV
-3145 TANKGVT
+3145 TANKPVT
-3152 FTQSEGSENFFT
+3152 FTQSEGSESAFN
-3164 ATLGDDGKTINIRG
+3164 ASQSDDKTIITITG
-3178 VAEGEGTITVTDGID
+3178 KAEGSGTITVTDG
-3193 TYTINVKVSAYKL
+3193 TNEVTINVTVSAYKL
-3206 WIDDPDA
+3206 WIDDSDA
-3213 EQSFE
+3213 EESFT
-3218 ITAGEQTHKL
+3218 ITAGENNHKL

-3234 AEFTDVTYSSSDTG
+3234 AAFSDVTYSSDNES
-3248 VLAVDANG
+3248 VLTVDSGG
-3256 GNITTVNAGTAT
+3256 GNITTVDAGEAT
-3268 VTVSTTDGTWSCDQ
+3268 VTVYKDNKRICSQ
-3282 DITVNL
+3282 KITVKL
-3288 PETFGINGEDRV
+3288 PPDFEITGEQEVTIGED
-3300 TSGSEIQL
+3300 IDL
-3308 SVSPSYGTFTW
+3308 SVSPSYGSFEW
-3319 SSDKPSIATVDAN
+3319 SSSDDAIATVEN
-3332 GKVTAIEPGT
+3332 GKVHGVAEGT

-3348 RNDSTEENPK
+3348 RKAYGDVPELKKTYTVNVKDGGYILDLKANKENKITLDASKQVESLEFEITANSGSYDNRLYIALQRYDVSNQYNKYWANVFDITLGADYDYGNITIPTNDI
-3358 VATKTITVENGD
+3358 VTITNTDGIVK
-3370 IYDNPNIVI
+3370 IQIKNPSSFDYSEGSQLIVTNYAGTWQG
-3379 KVRVGETIDVKT
+3379 KVRV
-3391 KATHGN
+3391 
-3397 SIWNYSGSIIGV
+3397 NYV
-3409 TYPDSNTIRIEGKQ
+3409 APD
-3423 EGTTTM
+3423 
-3429 EMHLTYDNNTK
+3429 
-3440 YNVKISVEVIGAFK
+3440 A
-3454 VTPTSKTLVYGESV
+3454 
-3468 TLVPN
+3468 
-3473 MSGNITY
+3473 
-3480 SVISGSE
+3480 
-3487 YVSLNS
+3487 
-3493 STVTAKSGNDGTAVI
+3493 
-3508 RVTNNDTNETVD
+3508 
-3520 VTINVS
+3520 
-3526 SVRRKVFTSGENFEY
+3526 
-3541 QLPSN
+3541 QL
-3546 CNNNIESISLT
+3546 L
-3557 ISDIDVETS
+3557 
-3566 GEIGFD
+3566 
-3572 LYLNSTGGEHLW
+3572 
-3584 IPFNRNPNSI
+3584 
-3594 GSPNKWGDDNH
+3594 
-3605 SVSVNGNTI
+3605 
-3614 TLAHKGDSYP
+3614 
-3624 TISKLIFQIK
+3624 
-3634 SAVKEFAFEQMVIT
+3634 
-3648 DKDGNVT
+3648 
-3655 TITDLEPAAKV
+3655 
-3666 RSANSISPQ
+3666 SANSLDTQ
-3675 MPMLLGAGT
+3675 LLYGASLYAA
-3684 NDSDTPTPA
+3684 SDTPTTRSQSVTFNA
-3693 SYDAA
+3693 D
-3698 GESFPMEVKI
+3698 GEATVTL
-3708 SGGSAGGSAGGWET
+3708 SGGSLGGWET
-3722 VVENLDVYAP
+3722 VIKNLDVYAP
-3732 NGQEYIYW
+3732 NDKEYIYW
-3740 VEEDTVN
+3740 VEEVAVN
-3747 GYKASYQFSDGDP
+3747 GYETNYQFSDGDS
-3760 ESSYWINAS
+3760 ESTAWINAS

-3792 LPSTGGRG
+3792 LPSTGGGG

>member
-38 SLIMPAIS
+38 SLTMPAIS

-61 AVYGATPGS
+61 AVYTESGEAL
-70 YTNVANSQ
+70 N
-78 MLDIL
+78 IL
-83 SADKYEMNIS
+83 SAENYQMTISYGDNCFYENSIDNNGDSTKINTGLKLEPNTS
-93 SNDNYFYNATQDG
+93 S
-106 VKTNNKFEANSSPI
+106 I
-120 DLSFYITYSFINS
+120 DLSFFISYNFTHNVKDAINS
-133 VKDKIPGNGPHLG
+133 VPNGQPHLT

-159 NNMDHGEIDDPNYDG
+159 NGQTSGEIIDPNKQDIT
-174 GKAGDYVINNGR
+174 AGTYAIDNGC
-186 IEITLTPEYIAH
+186 IKITLTPEYISYI
-198 LNSGNGTIQGTLDF
+198 NNGDEPDSGKGSGLISGVLDF
-212 SGSLG
+212 TGKLG
-217 RSDTA
+217 RSDNA
-222 DGDQTLKVNGD
+222 SGDQTLKVNGD

-245 INKQYSIDNTN
+245 IDKTYSIDNNN
-256 GTVNWTLTVYNTAN
+256 GTVDWTLTVYNTAN

-385 IDWKIT
+385 IDWTIT
-391 IDNNYGVSLDN
+391 IDNNYGVSLEN
-402 YIIEDTQIPESD
+402 YLIEDENIPDGTTFS
-414 VTVSPSGSLEKDSN
+414 VSPSGDLTKER
-428 GKWKLSG
+428 KLSG

-444 TYQTNATVGD
+444 SYETAATVGG

-461 KYPDGTPTDK
+461 EYPDGTPTNK

-486 DITKIGSYSN
+486 DITKIGNYSN

-507 QSNIDLNGYKVTDQM
+507 QSNIDLNGYTVTDQM

-536 AAKFDDDSNEVTLKS
+536 AAEFDDASNTVTLNS

-573 NGNVSNEAMLDDPN
+573 NGNVSNEARLDDPN
-587 SDNDKTAEKDI
+587 SDNDKTAEKNI
-598 WLNKDNFNL
+598 LLNKDNFNL
-607 TKTGTPDYNISGVY
+607 TKTGTPDYNISGAY
-621 PTKGNEKIK
+621 PSSNNKIR
-630 WTITITNNDHF
+630 WTITLTNNERF

-646 IIEDGQIPESGGT
+646 IIEDTQIPENGGT
-659 VSPSGSLEKQG
+659 VSPSGSLIKDSEG
-670 DKWVLKNVGNAQTIT
+670 KWKLTNVGNPQTIT
-685 IEYEALVPQNQIGKS
+685 IEYEATATAGTT
-700 IPNTVKFKNPE
+700 NTNHVEFENPE
-711 NSDKPIKEVTVSVEY
+711 NPNEPIKETTGQVEY

-768 YDEMFKNIPIEN
+768 YDEMFKTIPIAD
-780 IRINNQSAAT
+780 IRINNQPAIN
-790 YATIDSETGI
+790 YADLDSSKGI
-800 LTFTSHPGNAFDITY
+800 LRFKSHPGNQFTITY
-815 SQDVDIPEVTSP
+815 SQDVSIPPATTN
-827 TTTVVANGYGP
+827 TTTIVSNAYGP
-838 GPGTTSTATVNVNV
+838 GPGTDTTYTATVPVII
-852 REELTKTVS
+852 RENLTKTVS
-861 GDNSTPET
+861 AIDNSTPET
-869 AAKITREINW
+869 AGEVTRELNW

-885 DGKFDG
+885 DGAFNG

-902 PSNSGTH
+902 PLGSGTH
-909 KITYSQFNSIAV
+909 KITDSQFNSIAV
-921 YGSAYSADN
+921 YGSIYGADN
-930 TWNMTLLTKDTDYEI
+930 TGNMKLLTKDTDYDI
-945 VKNGDSGFTIKF
+945 VKNSDSGFKITF
-957 KGTLDDKGYN
+957 KDTLDTAGYN

-975 TATANQL
+975 TATANKL
-982 SMDPKPDFSYS
+982 SMDPKPNFPYS
-993 VIFKNKAEF
+993 VTFKNKAEF
-1002 NSLNAEQSYTITRE
+1002 NSLNADQSYTITRK

-1032 ESDAETTRPKKAY
+1032 SSDVENGRPEKAY

-1094 KTLSDLPSLIRGVK
+1094 KTLSNLPSLIRGVK
-1108 EEDGTPDTEIYYTY
+1108 EDGTPDTEIYYTY

-1133 LENNRLDSGNG
+1133 LENNRLDSGDG
-1144 FYNVSYENNKGVGY
+1144 FYNVSYENNNGVGY

-1230 LTGENWTGAS
+1230 LTDENWTGAS

-1312 KEWTGDDSG
+1312 KDWTGDDG
-1321 GINHRP
+1321 YGINHRP

-1371 NSSCSCRWTGLPNQ
+1371 NSSWSCRWTGLPNQ

-1423 VDSAGWF
+1423 VDSAGWYS
-1430 TIGQYSDDENNNIT
+1430 IGSYSDDSNNNIT
-1444 TITNYYHLVGTIA
+1444 TITNDYHLVGTIA

-1703 YGDKNGIWGAPR
+1703 YGDKNGIWSAPR

-1775 SNPDGHG
+1775 SNPDGQG

-1801 FLSDTFIICY
+1801 YLSDTFIICY

-1861 KLITKTYAGA
+1861 KLITKTYVGA

-2100 DGGPDGTG
+2100 DGGSDGTG

-2992 TRDKISLALLRSTDR
+2992 TRDNISLALLQSTDR
-3007 INWEECDVAM
+3007 NNWVECDVGM
-3017 PTPDKGDTVWTYNYT
+3017 PEPIKNAAGDVWTYNYT
-3032 NLPAVD
+3032 DLPAVD
-3038 NSGNPYH
+3038 NSGKPYY

-3052 MTGYITSY
+3052 MTGYTTSY
-3060 GNPNGVLSEANGNA
+3060 GEPYGVQSVEGGNA
-3074 GTLTVTNTAAVS
+3074 GKLTVTNTAAIS
-3086 LKLRKVWSDIETND
+3086 LKLSKIWSDIDTND
-3100 HQTGSVTFHIYRAIK
+3100 HKGDSVTFKIHRA
-3115 DNGSDNTDVDLI
+3115 V
-3127 LELDKTDVGVTV
+3127 KTDGVDPRPGFDEDSLYLEVDRTNVGVTV
-3139 GSDVTV
+3139 GSTVTV
-3145 TANKGVT
+3145 SANKKVELK
-3152 FTQSEGSENFFT
+3152 ST
-3164 ATLGDDGKTINIRG
+3164 ADTGFEVSVDGKIISITG
-3178 VAEGEGTITVTDGID
+3178 HYECSGTVVVTDGTD
-3193 TYTINVKVSAYKL
+3193 EFTINVTVSAYKL
-3206 WIDDPDA
+3206 LIDGFDN
-3213 EQSFE
+3213 EEKFT
-3218 ITAGEQTHKL
+3218 ITAGENNHKL

-3234 AEFTDVTYSSSDTG
+3234 EAFSDVTYSSSAQG
-3248 VLAVDANG
+3248 VLTVADDG
-3256 GNITTVNAGTAT
+3256 TITTVNAGTAT
-3268 VTVSTTDGTWSCDQ
+3268 VTVSTGGNVILTQ
-3282 DITVNL
+3282 EITVNL
-3288 PETFGINGEDRV
+3288 PADFNISGEQEVTIGED
-3300 TSGSEIQL
+3300 IDL
-3308 SVSPSYGTFTW
+3308 SVSPSYGSFEW
-3319 SSDKPSIATVDAN
+3319 SSSDDAIATVEN
-3332 GKVTAIEPGT
+3332 GKVHGVAEGT

-3348 RNDSTEENPK
+3348 REAYGDVPELKKTYTVNVKDGGVKFNTDDVSPEFIIDKNKKVSKIEIEFDKDNIPAYNWYTIEAKLTYYDTWTNPYWPHDETLFSLSFKNDNGIATSSSSDK
-3358 VATKTITVENGD
+3358 VNV
-3370 IYDNPNIVI
+3370 
-3379 KVRVGETIDVKT
+3379 TID
-3391 KATHGN
+3391 G
-3397 SIWNYSGSIIGV
+3397 
-3409 TYPDSNTIRIEGKQ
+3409 
-3423 EGTTTM
+3423 
-3429 EMHLTYDNNTK
+3429 
-3440 YNVKISVEVIGAFK
+3440 YNVTIEIKDPSSYDYSKGDGKFTLTGSGWQGKYRVVYLSEDAQSLSLRSASQPQMLVGAGIAESAD
-3454 VTPTSKTLVYGESV
+3454 TPTSASFDATGKTFPLTV
-3468 TLVPN
+3468 TL
-3473 MSGNITY
+3473 
-3480 SVISGSE
+3480 
-3487 YVSLNS
+3487 
-3493 STVTAKSGNDGTAVI
+3493 K
-3508 RVTNNDTNETVD
+3508 
-3520 VTINVS
+3520 
-3526 SVRRKVFTSGENFEY
+3526 
-3541 QLPSN
+3541 
-3546 CNNNIESISLT
+3546 
-3557 ISDIDVETS
+3557 
-3566 GEIGFD
+3566 
-3572 LYLNSTGGEHLW
+3572 
-3584 IPFNRNPNSI
+3584 
-3594 GSPNKWGDDNH
+3594 
-3605 SVSVNGNTI
+3605 
-3614 TLAHKGDSYP
+3614 
-3624 TISKLIFQIK
+3624 
-3634 SAVKEFAFEQMVIT
+3634 
-3648 DKDGNVT
+3648 
-3655 TITDLEPAAKV
+3655 
-3666 RSANSISPQ
+3666 
-3675 MPMLLGAGT
+3675 
-3684 NDSDTPTPA
+3684 
-3693 SYDAA
+3693 
-3698 GESFPMEVKI
+3698 
-3708 SGGSAGGSAGGWET
+3708 GGSAGGWETVT

-3747 GYKASYQFSDGDP
+3747 GYKASYQFSDGDS
-3760 ESSYWINAS
+3760 ESTAWINAS

-3818 GSNRIRRRLKERRTK
+3818 GSNRIRRRLRERRTK

>member
-93 SNDNYFYNATQDG
+93 SNGNYFYDATQDG

-222 DGDQTLKVNGD
+222 DGDQTFTVNGQ
-233 TITIDFPVQHPT
+233 TVTTVTIDFPEQHPT
-245 INKQYSIDNTN
+245 INKQYSIDNIN

-270 IDLGGYTITDSMFTT
+270 IDIGGYTVNDTMFGSLVKDSF
-285 YNDAVTKSL
+285 NVNPADAGNFSD
-294 SWNPSEAGSYNNG
+294 G
-307 VFTFKQGFNRTPIT
+307 VFTFADNFKRTPVT
-321 ITYKTPITEEMLK
+321 ITYKTSITEEMLK

-342 ATINKGTEYTSEKVE
+342 ATIDKGDFHSTPSKQ
-357 RTVDLNNPFNVRKKG
+357 TVDLNNPFNVTKKG
-372 QTDYSQGKGYGNK
+372 QTDYSPGKGYGNK

-402 YIIEDTQIPESD
+402 YLIYDANIPDGTTFS
-414 VTVSPSGSLEKDSN
+414 VSPSGDLTKEN

-444 TYQTNATVGD
+444 TYQTNAKFGD

-461 KYPDGTPTDK
+461 EYPDGTPTNK

-486 DITKIGSYSN
+486 DITKIGNYSN

-507 QSNIDLNGYKVTDQM
+507 QSNIDLNGYTVTDQM

-536 AAKFDDDSNEVTLKS
+536 AAEFDDASNTVTLNS

-560 ITYQTKITAADLK
+560 ITYQTKVTAADLNNIDAATGQSK
-573 NGNVSNEAMLDDPN
+573 VSNKAILRDPDGGEKEAP
-587 SDNDKTAEKDI
+587 KDI
-598 WLNKDNFNL
+598 TFTKDGFGL

-621 PTKGNEKIK
+621 PTEGNEKIK

-646 IIEDGQIPESGGT
+646 IIEDTQIPESGVT

-685 IEYEALVPQNQIGKS
+685 IEYEATATAGKT
-700 IPNTVKFKNPE
+700 NTNNVEFENPE
-711 NSDKPIKEVTVSVEY
+711 NPNEPIKETTGQVEY

-768 YDEMFKNIPIEN
+768 YDEMFKTIPIAD
-780 IRINNQSAAT
+780 IRINNQPAIN
-790 YATIDSETGI
+790 YADLDSSKGI
-800 LTFTSHPGNAFDITY
+800 LRFKSHPGNQFTITY
-815 SQDVDIPEVTSP
+815 SQDVSIPPATTN
-827 TTTVVANGYGP
+827 TTTIVSNAYGP
-838 GPGTTSTATVNVNV
+838 GPGTDTTYTATVPVII
-852 REELTKTVS
+852 RENLTKTVS
-861 GDNSTPET
+861 AIDNSTPET
-869 AAKITREINW
+869 AGEVTRELNW

-885 DGKFDG
+885 DGAFNG

-902 PSNSGTH
+902 PLGSGTH
-909 KITYSQFNSIAV
+909 KITDSQFNSIAV
-921 YGSAYSADN
+921 YGSIYGADN
-930 TWNMTLLTKDTDYEI
+930 TGNMKLLTKDTDYDI
-945 VKNGDSGFTIKF
+945 VKNSDSVF
-957 KGTLDDKGYN
+957 KITFKDTLDTAGYN

-975 TATANQL
+975 TATANKL
-982 SMDPKPDFSYS
+982 SMDPKPNFPYS
-993 VIFKNKAEF
+993 VTFKNKAEF
-1002 NSLNAEQSYTITRE
+1002 NSLNAEQSYTITRK

-1032 ESDAETTRPKKAY
+1032 SSDVENGRPEKAY

-1085 ANNNSNEWN
+1085 ANNNSNEWY
-1094 KTLSDLPSLIRGVK
+1094 KTLFNLPSLIRGVK
-1108 EEDGTPDTEIYYTY
+1108 EDGTPDTEIYYTY

-1133 LENNRLDSGNG
+1133 LENNRLDSGDG
-1144 FYNVSYENNKGVGY
+1144 FYNVSYENNNGVGY

-1203 YPVRTDENGY
+1203 YPVRKDENGY

-1230 LTGENWTGAS
+1230 LTGYNWTGAS

-1265 YTKDDEY
+1265 YTKDDKY

-1312 KEWTGDDSG
+1312 KDWKGDDSY

-1371 NSSCSCRWTGLPNQ
+1371 NSSWSCRWTGLPNQ

-1423 VDSAGWF
+1423 VDSAGWYS
-1430 TIGQYSDDENNNIT
+1430 IGSYSDDSNNNIT
-1444 TITNYYHLVGTIA
+1444 TITNDYHLVGTIA

-1775 SNPDGHG
+1775 SNPDGQG

-1861 KLITKTYAGA
+1861 KLITKTYLGA

-2100 DGGPDGTG
+2100 DGGSDGTG

-2135 EVRKSYEVALDEAV
+2135 EVQKSYEVALDEAV

-2354 NEDGNFTSESG
+2354 NEDGNFTSASGAIG

-2422 GSKTKEPLF
+2422 GDTTEPLF

-2441 WTVDLTS
+2441 WTVNLTS
-2448 LSQEIDL
+2448 LIQEIDL

-2524 LYQSKTKLSADEL
+2524 LYQSKTKLSAEEL
-2537 KSIENRISANTN
+2537 KSIENRISTNTN
-2549 LYWVMQQIDE
+2549 LYWIMQPIDE
-2559 NDKQTYKNAILNAES
+2559 NDKQKYEDVILNAES
-2574 NWSYTWTGL
+2574 SWSYTWTGL
-2583 PLEDENQNPY
+2583 PLEDEEQNPY

-2601 SGIANANSYTASYEY
+2601 SGITNANSYTASYEY
-2616 LSQTSTNTK
+2616 LSQTSTKTE
-2625 YKITNTRQA
+2625 YRVTNTRQA
-2634 IVVQKKWLEEDGVT
+2634 IVVQKKWVDEAGDV
-2648 IIPDNKLAQ
+2648 IPDSELA
-2657 DSITLDVLKK
+2657 DNSITLDVMKK

-2672 EDGIKISTIGDSIT
+2672 TDGIKISTIGDSIT

-2698 PHLQTMLEESGY
+2698 PHLQTMLEKSGY

-2811 NSTTDSYIWFGY
+2811 NSTTESYTWFGY

-2911 VGSITLTK
+2911 VGEITLTK
-2919 ANGWIGAYDI
+2919 DNGWIGAYDI

-2946 LNWTVSYEN
+2946 ANWTVSYEN

-2985 KKDAGST
+2985 RNDAGST
-2992 TRDKISLALLRSTDR
+2992 TRDNISLALLQSTDR
-3007 INWEECDVAM
+3007 NNWVECDVGM
-3017 PTPDKGDTVWTYNYT
+3017 PEPTKNAAGDVWTYNYT
-3032 NLPAVD
+3032 DLPAVD
-3038 NSGNPYH
+3038 NSGKPYY

-3052 MTGYITSY
+3052 MTGYTTSY
-3060 GNPNGVLSEANGNA
+3060 GEPYGVLSVNGGNA
-3074 GTLTVTNTAAVS
+3074 GKLTVTNTAAIS
-3086 LKLRKVWSDIETND
+3086 LKLSKIWSDIDTND
-3100 HQTGSVTFHIYRAIK
+3100 HKGDSVTFTIHRA
-3115 DNGSDNTDVDLI
+3115 V
-3127 LELDKTDVGVTV
+3127 KTDGGDPRPGFDEDSLYLEVDRTNVGVTV
-3139 GSDVTV
+3139 GSTVTV
-3145 TANKGVT
+3145 NANKTVELK
-3152 FTQSEGSENFFT
+3152 ST
-3164 ATLGDDGKTINIRG
+3164 ADTGFEVSVDGKIISITG
-3178 VAEGEGTITVTDGID
+3178 HYECSGTVVVTDGTNEVTID
-3193 TYTINVKVSAYKL
+3193 VTVSAYKL
-3206 WIDDPDA
+3206 WLDSG
-3213 EQSFE
+3213 ENFT
-3218 ITAGEQTHKL
+3218 ITAGENNHKL

-3234 AEFTDVTYSSSDTG
+3234 AAFSDVTYSSSAQG
-3248 VLAVDANG
+3248 VLTVADDG
-3256 GNITTVNAGTAT
+3256 TITTVNAGTAT
-3268 VTVSTTDGTWSCDQ
+3268 VTVSTGGNVILTQ
-3282 DITVNL
+3282 EITVEL
-3288 PETFGINGEDRV
+3288 PDIELAITGD
-3300 TSGSEIQL
+3300 SEVNIGDKIKL
-3308 SVSPSYGTFTW
+3308 SVSPPYGTFTW
-3319 SSDKPSIATVDAN
+3319 SSLDETIATVDATGN
-3332 GKVTAIEPGT
+3332 VTGIADGS
-3342 VTITAT
+3342 VTIKAT
-3348 RNDSTEENPK
+3348 RNDG
-3358 VATKTITVENGD
+3358 KTVSKQISVKKPDIIINNITASNNVSISSYTFEAIGVKFKTGQTGLNGVIKIFGSNGEWSGAISKNFSEYSGVID
-3370 IYDNPNIVI
+3370 GIYIYDIAFN
-3379 KVRVGETIDVKT
+3379 
-3391 KATHGN
+3391 
-3397 SIWNYSGSIIGV
+3397 
-3409 TYPDSNTIRIEGKQ
+3409 
-3423 EGTTTM
+3423 GT
-3429 EMHLTYDNNTK
+3429 
-3440 YNVKISVEVIGAFK
+3440 
-3454 VTPTSKTLVYGESV
+3454 
-3468 TLVPN
+3468 
-3473 MSGNITY
+3473 
-3480 SVISGSE
+3480 
-3487 YVSLNS
+3487 
-3493 STVTAKSGNDGTAVI
+3493 
-3508 RVTNNDTNETVD
+3508 DTNEVLRYYNYNQSEIEEVILYKSNPLVD
-3520 VTINVS
+3520 A
-3526 SVRRKVFTSGENFEY
+3526 
-3541 QLPSN
+3541 QL
-3546 CNNNIESISLT
+3546 L
-3557 ISDIDVETS
+3557 
-3566 GEIGFD
+3566 
-3572 LYLNSTGGEHLW
+3572 
-3584 IPFNRNPNSI
+3584 
-3594 GSPNKWGDDNH
+3594 
-3605 SVSVNGNTI
+3605 
-3614 TLAHKGDSYP
+3614 
-3624 TISKLIFQIK
+3624 
-3634 SAVKEFAFEQMVIT
+3634 
-3648 DKDGNVT
+3648 
-3655 TITDLEPAAKV
+3655 
-3666 RSANSISPQ
+3666 SANSLDAQ
-3675 MPMLLGAGT
+3675 LLYGASLYAA
-3684 NDSDTPTPA
+3684 SDTPTSA
-3693 SYDAA
+3693 SFDAS
-3698 GESFPMEVKI
+3698 GQRFPLTVTLK
-3708 SGGSAGGSAGGWET
+3708 GGSAGGWET

-3747 GYKASYQFSDGDP
+3747 GYKASYQFSDGDS
-3760 ESSYWINAS
+3760 ESTAWINAS

-3818 GSNRIRRRLKERRTK
+3818 GSNRIRRRLRERRTK

>member
-93 SNDNYFYNATQDG
+93 SNGNYFYDATQDG
-106 VKTNNKFEANSSPI
+106 VKTNTKFEAKSSPI
-120 DLSFYITYSFINS
+120 DLSFYIKYSFTNS
-133 VKDKIPGNGPHLG
+133 VKDDIPSSGPHLG

-222 DGDQTLKVNGD
+222 DGDQTFTVNGQ
-233 TITIDFPVQHPT
+233 TVTTVTIDFPDQHPT
-245 INKQYSIDNTN
+245 INKQYSIDNIN

-357 RTVDLNNPFNVRKKG
+357 RTVDLNNPFNVTKKG

-391 IDNNYGVSLDN
+391 IDNNYGVSLEN
-402 YIIEDTQIPESD
+402 YLIEDANIPDGTTFS
-414 VTVSPSGSLEKDSN
+414 VSPSGDLTKEN

-444 TYQTNATVGD
+444 SYETAATVGG

-461 KYPDGTPTDK
+461 EYPDGTPTNK

-486 DITKIGSYSN
+486 DITKIGNYSN

-507 QSNIDLNGYKVTDQM
+507 QSNIDLNGYTVTDQM

-536 AAKFDDDSNEVTLKS
+536 AAEFDDASNTVTLNS

-621 PTKGNEKIK
+621 PTEGNEKIK
-630 WTITITNNDHF
+630 WTITLTNNERY

-646 IIEDGQIPESGGT
+646 IIEDGQIPERGVT

-685 IEYEALVPQNQIGKS
+685 IEYEATATAGTT
-700 IPNTVKFKNPE
+700 NTNHVEFENPE
-711 NSDKPIKEVTVSVEY
+711 NPNEPIKETTGQVEY

-768 YDEMFKNIPIEN
+768 YDEMFKNIPIAD
-780 IRINNQSAAT
+780 IRINNQPAIN
-790 YATIDSETGI
+790 YADLDSSKGI
-800 LTFTSHPGNAFDITY
+800 LRFKSHPGNQFTITY
-815 SQDVDIPEVTSP
+815 SQDVSIPPATTN
-827 TTTVVANGYGP
+827 TTTIVSNAYGP
-838 GPGTTSTATVNVNV
+838 GPGTDTTYTATVPVII
-852 REELTKTVS
+852 RENLTKTVS
-861 GDNSTPET
+861 AIDNSTPET
-869 AAKITREINW
+869 AGEVTRELNW

-885 DGKFDG
+885 DGAFNG

-902 PSNSGTH
+902 PLGSGTH
-909 KITYSQFNSIAV
+909 KITDSQFNSIAV
-921 YGSAYSADN
+921 YGSIYGADN
-930 TWNMTLLTKDTDYEI
+930 TGNMKLLTKDTDYDI
-945 VKNGDSGFTIKF
+945 VKNSDSGFKITF
-957 KGTLDDKGYN
+957 KDTLDTAGYN

-975 TATANQL
+975 TATANKL
-982 SMDPKPDFSYS
+982 SMDPKPNFPYS
-993 VIFKNKAEF
+993 VTFKNKAEF
-1002 NSLNAEQSYTITRE
+1002 NSLNAEQSYTITRK

-1032 ESDAETTRPKKAY
+1032 SSDVENDRPNTAY

-1094 KTLSDLPSLIRGVK
+1094 KTLSNLPSLIRGVK
-1108 EEDGTPDTEIYYTY
+1108 EDGTPDTEIYYTY

-1133 LENNRLDSGNG
+1133 LENNRLDSGDG
-1144 FYNVSYENNKGVGY
+1144 FYNVSYENNNGVGY

-1203 YPVRTDENGY
+1203 YPVRKDENGY

-1230 LTGENWTGAS
+1230 LTGDNWTGAS

-1265 YTKDDEY
+1265 YTKDDKY

-1312 KEWTGDDSG
+1312 KDWKGDDSY

-1371 NSSCSCRWTGLPNQ
+1371 NSNWSCRWTGLPNQ
-1385 SFTES
+1385 SFTEL

-1423 VDSAGWF
+1423 VDSAGWYS
-1430 TIGQYSDDENNNIT
+1430 IGSYSDDSNNNIT
-1444 TITNYYHLVGTIA
+1444 TITNDYHLVGTIA

-1468 GLDKDGNTLSSKNRP
+1468 EHLTERPASVKFQLQKQYNNSGDWTVVNGEDGNPLTVTLSSADA
-1483 QDVTLK
+1483 DVNNNML
-1489 LQRQIDN
+1489 
-1496 TGDWEDVPISDSDST
+1496 
-1511 PVTVKLSSA
+1511 
-1520 NLLENQYSTDVIWQ
+1520 WQ
-1534 GDVIGNLPSTIIT
+1534 GAAFNNLPKEEVIVDSET
-1547 FNADGKS
+1547 GKS
-1554 SKHTC
+1554 TKRSIS
-1559 TYRLVEWKYTP
+1559 YRLVEVAYTP
-1570 NDNAKDKNE
+1570 Q
-1579 KVIGA
+1579 
-1584 NETSFKTDNGSY
+1584 NGSETAIADGTTEFTTENGIYRITINSISY
-1596 TVTFGSIGNN
+1596 T
-1606 GELVVTNTFEENIGI
+1606 GELAVTNTFSEIIGI
-1621 TKYVLDT
+1621 EKYVV
-1628 ADKEQRKISIDNVD
+1628 KGNKSEQIKDLVIDED
-1642 FTADNSHFK
+1642 EFTSENSPFK
-1651 KSFTVKDENGNDKT
+1651 VEIDGEY
-1665 EDYYVF
+1665 YYVF
-1671 NWTVEYDSTDKSL
+1671 NWLVKFNTTKDKLLRPFS
-1684 CTPIVDTLPDG
+1684 DDLPDG
-1695 FELCYASG
+1695 FTLCTDSNWADKQAKVVPDKIPPDQDQYTPLEKGRYGKEIEGYYAH
-1703 YGDKNGIWGAPR
+1703 
-1715 DFSIADLFDKT
+1715 
-1726 FCGDNAYDGYFPVPT
+1726 PT
-1741 FVWPK
+1741 FIWPTYWAI
-1746 SGWGTCY
+1746 SAQSTSS
-1753 CVPVEDN
+1753 
-1760 ITGTKDQYIQYVWDN
+1760 KDSIW
-1775 SNPDGHG
+1775 SNDGNG
-1782 LPNVFYYDKTDN
+1782 CWYYYDTDDN
-1794 KVYFNVP
+1794 KVYFNKPSIFAV
-1801 FLSDTFIICY
+1801 TYIGY
-1811 STRIKCSE
+1811 STKIRCS
-1819 LDRQLE
+1819 DLE
-1825 EGTCTIRNYAL
+1825 AKIADGTYTISNIAT
-1836 KHTLKGEPTDKDSK
+1836 KHDVDGTPTKDISE
-1850 AEIKIINKVDQ
+1850 ANVKIINKVDQ
-1861 KLITKTYAGA
+1861 KLITKTYLGA

-2268 NVELYWSA
+2268 TVELYWSA

-2354 NEDGNFTSESG
+2354 NEDGNFTSASEAIG

-2422 GSKTKEPLF
+2422 GETAEPLF

-2441 WTVDLTS
+2441 WTVNLTS
-2448 LSQEIDL
+2448 LIQEIDL

-2524 LYQSKTKLSADEL
+2524 LYQSKTKLSAEEL

-2549 LYWVMQQIDE
+2549 LYWIMQPIDE
-2559 NDKQTYKNAILNAES
+2559 NDKQKYEDVILNAES
-2574 NWSYTWTGL
+2574 SWSYTWTGL
-2583 PLEDENQNPY
+2583 PLEDEEQNPY

-2601 SGIANANSYTASYEY
+2601 SDITNANSYTASYEY
-2616 LSQTSTNTK
+2616 LSQTSTKTE
-2625 YKITNTRQA
+2625 YRVTNTRQA
-2634 IVVQKKWLEEDGVT
+2634 IVVQKKWVDEAGDV
-2648 IIPDNKLAQ
+2648 IPDSELA
-2657 DSITLDVLKK
+2657 DNSITLDVMKK

-2672 EDGIKISTIGDSIT
+2672 TDGIKISTIGDSIT

-2698 PHLQTMLEESGY
+2698 PHLQTMLEKSGY

-2811 NSTTDSYIWFGY
+2811 NSTTESYTWFGY

-2903 SYYTQTAK
+2903 SYYTQTSK

-2919 ANGWIGAYDI
+2919 DNGWIGAYDI

-2939 IKESSVP
+2939 IKESSVSA
-2946 LNWTVSYEN
+2946 NWTVSYEN

-2985 KKDAGST
+2985 RNDAGST
-2992 TRDKISLALLRSTDR
+2992 TRDNISLALLQSTDR
-3007 INWEECDVAM
+3007 NNWVECDVGM
-3017 PTPDKGDTVWTYNYT
+3017 PEPTKNAAGDVWTYNYT
-3032 NLPAVD
+3032 DLPAVD
-3038 NSGNPYH
+3038 NSGKPYY

-3052 MTGYITSY
+3052 MTGYTTSY
-3060 GNPNGVLSEANGNA
+3060 GEPYGVLSEEGGNA
-3074 GTLTVTNTAAVS
+3074 GKLTVTNTAAIS
-3086 LKLRKVWSDIETND
+3086 LKLSKIWSDIDTND
-3100 HQTGSVTFHIYRAIK
+3100 HKGDSVTFKIHRA
-3115 DNGSDNTDVDLI
+3115 V
-3127 LELDKTDVGVTV
+3127 KTDGVDPRPGFDEDSLYLEIDRTNVGVTV
-3139 GSDVTV
+3139 GSTVTV
-3145 TANKGVT
+3145 SANKKVELK
-3152 FTQSEGSENFFT
+3152 ST
-3164 ATLGDDGKTINIRG
+3164 ADTGFEVSVDGKIISITGYN
-3178 VAEGEGTITVTDGID
+3178 ECSGTVVVTDGTNEVTID
-3193 TYTINVKVSAYKL
+3193 VTVSAYKL
-3206 WIDDPDA
+3206 WLDSG
-3213 EQSFE
+3213 ENFT
-3218 ITAGEQTHKL
+3218 ITAGDNNHKL

-3234 AEFTDVTYSSSDTG
+3234 AAFSDVTYSSSAQG
-3248 VLAVDANG
+3248 VLTVADDG
-3256 GNITTVNAGTAT
+3256 TITTVNAGTAT
-3268 VTVSTTDGTWSCDQ
+3268 VTVSTGGNVILTQ
-3282 DITVNL
+3282 EITVNL
-3288 PETFGINGEDRV
+3288 PADFNISGEQEVTIGED
-3300 TSGSEIQL
+3300 IDL
-3308 SVSPSYGTFTW
+3308 SVSPSYGSFEW
-3319 SSDKPSIATVDAN
+3319 SSSDDAIATVEN
-3332 GKVTAIEPGT
+3332 GKVHGVAEGT

-3348 RNDSTEENPK
+3348 REAYGDVPELKETYTVNVKDGGYILDLKANKENKITLDASKQVESLEFEITANSGSYDNRLYIALQRYDVSNQYNKYWANVFDITLGADHDYGNITIPTNDI
-3358 VATKTITVENGD
+3358 VTITNTDGIVK
-3370 IYDNPNIVI
+3370 IQIKNPSSFDYSEGSQLIVTNYAGTWQG
-3379 KVRVGETIDVKT
+3379 KVRVNYVAPD
-3391 KATHGN
+3391 AQLLSAN
-3397 SIWNYSGSIIGV
+3397 SLDTQLLYGA
-3409 TYPDSNTIRIEGKQ
+3409 
-3423 EGTTTM
+3423 GTS
-3429 EMHLTYDNNTK
+3429 ESAD
-3440 YNVKISVEVIGAFK
+3440 
-3454 VTPTSKTLVYGESV
+3454 TPTSASFDATGKTFPLTV
-3468 TLVPN
+3468 TL
-3473 MSGNITY
+3473 
-3480 SVISGSE
+3480 
-3487 YVSLNS
+3487 
-3493 STVTAKSGNDGTAVI
+3493 K
-3508 RVTNNDTNETVD
+3508 
-3520 VTINVS
+3520 
-3526 SVRRKVFTSGENFEY
+3526 
-3541 QLPSN
+3541 
-3546 CNNNIESISLT
+3546 
-3557 ISDIDVETS
+3557 
-3566 GEIGFD
+3566 
-3572 LYLNSTGGEHLW
+3572 
-3584 IPFNRNPNSI
+3584 
-3594 GSPNKWGDDNH
+3594 
-3605 SVSVNGNTI
+3605 
-3614 TLAHKGDSYP
+3614 
-3624 TISKLIFQIK
+3624 
-3634 SAVKEFAFEQMVIT
+3634 
-3648 DKDGNVT
+3648 
-3655 TITDLEPAAKV
+3655 
-3666 RSANSISPQ
+3666 
-3675 MPMLLGAGT
+3675 
-3684 NDSDTPTPA
+3684 
-3693 SYDAA
+3693 
-3698 GESFPMEVKI
+3698 
-3708 SGGSAGGSAGGWET
+3708 GGSADGCWEK
-3722 VVENLDVYAP
+3722 VIENLDVYAP
-3732 NGQEYIYW
+3732 NGKEYIYW

-3818 GSNRIRRRLKERRTK
+3818 GSNRIRRRLRERRTK

>member
-38 SLIMPAIS
+38 SLTMPAIS

-61 AVYGATPGS
+61 AVYTESGEAL
-70 YTNVANSQ
+70 N
-78 MLDIL
+78 IL
-83 SADKYEMNIS
+83 SAESYQMTISYGDNCFYENSIDNNGDSTKINTGLKLEPNTS
-93 SNDNYFYNATQDG
+93 S
-106 VKTNNKFEANSSPI
+106 I
-120 DLSFYITYSFINS
+120 DLSFFISYNFTHNVKDAINS
-133 VKDKIPGNGPHLG
+133 VPNEQPHLT

-159 NNMDHGEIDDPNYDG
+159 NGQTSGEIIDPNKQDIT
-174 GKAGDYVINNGR
+174 AGTYAIDNGC
-186 IEITLTPEYIAH
+186 IKITLTPEYISYI
-198 LNSGNGTIQGTLDF
+198 NNGDEPDSGKGSGLISGVLDF
-212 SGSLG
+212 TGKLG
-217 RSDTA
+217 RSDNA
-222 DGDQTLKVNGD
+222 SGDQTLKVNGD
-233 TITIDFPVQHPT
+233 TITIDFHVQHPT

-270 IDLGGYTITDSMFTT
+270 IDIGGYTVNDTMFGSLVE
-285 YNDAVTKSL
+285 NSFNVNPADAGNFSD
-294 SWNPSEAGSYNNG
+294 G
-307 VFTFKQGFNRTPIT
+307 VFTFADDFKRTPVT

-357 RTVDLNNPFNVRKKG
+357 RTVDLNNPFNVTKKG

-385 IDWKIT
+385 IDWTIT

-402 YIIEDTQIPESD
+402 YLIDDANIPDGTIFS
-414 VTVSPSGSLEKDSN
+414 VSPNGNLTKEN

-444 TYQTNATVGD
+444 SYETAATVGG

-461 KYPDGTPTDK
+461 EYPDGTPTNK

-486 DITKIGSYSN
+486 DITKIGNYSN

-507 QSNIDLNGYKVTDQM
+507 QSNIDLNGYTVTDQM

-527 SKPVIDPAD
+527 SPVIDPAD
-536 AAKFDDDSNEVTLKS
+536 AAEFDDASNTVTLNS

-573 NGNVSNEAMLDDPN
+573 NGNVSNEARLDDPN
-587 SDNDKTAEKDI
+587 SDNDKTAEKNI
-598 WLNKDNFNL
+598 LLNKDNFNL
-607 TKTGTPDYNISGVY
+607 TKTGTPDYNISGAY
-621 PTKGNEKIK
+621 PSSNNKIR
-630 WTITITNNDHF
+630 WTITLTNNERF

-646 IIEDGQIPESGGT
+646 IIEDTQIPDSGVT
-659 VSPSGSLEKQG
+659 VSPSGYLEKQG

-685 IEYEALVPQNQIGKS
+685 IEYEATATAGTT
-700 IPNTVKFKNPE
+700 NTNHVEFENPE
-711 NSDKPIKEVTVSVEY
+711 NPNEPIKETTGQVEY
-726 KNESDLVTLGK
+726 KNKDDLVTLGK
-737 NGSYDQN
+737 SGNYDQN

-780 IRINNQSAAT
+780 IRINNQPAIN
-790 YATIDSETGI
+790 YADLDSSNGI
-800 LTFTSHPGNAFDITY
+800 LRFKSHPGNQFTITY
-815 SQDVDIPEVTSP
+815 SQDVSIPPATTN
-827 TTTVVANGYGP
+827 TTTIVSNAYGP
-838 GPGTTSTATVNVNV
+838 GPGTDTTYTATVPVII
-852 REELTKTVS
+852 RENLTKTVS
-861 GDNSTPET
+861 AIDNSTPET
-869 AAKITREINW
+869 AGEVTRELNW

-885 DGKFDG
+885 DGTFDG
-891 KEFTDTLQQPT
+891 KEFTDTLQKPT
-902 PSNSGTH
+902 PLDSGTH
-909 KITYSQFNSIAV
+909 KITDSQFNSIAV
-921 YGSAYSADN
+921 YGSIYGADN
-930 TWNMTLLTKDTDYEI
+930 TGNMKLLTKGTDYDI
-945 VKNGDSGFTIKF
+945 VKNGDTGFKITF
-957 KGTLDDKGYN
+957 KDTLDTAGYN

-975 TATANQL
+975 TATANKL
-982 SMDPKPDFSYS
+982 SMDPKPDFPYS
-993 VIFKNKAEF
+993 VTFKNKAVF
-1002 NSLNAEQSYTITRE
+1002 NSLNAEQSYTITRK

-1032 ESDAETTRPKKAY
+1032 SSDVENGRPEKAY

-1085 ANNNSNEWN
+1085 ANNNSNEWY
-1094 KTLSDLPSLIRGVK
+1094 KTLFNLPSLIRGVK
-1108 EEDGTPDTEIYYTY
+1108 EDGTPDTEIYYTY

-1133 LENNRLDSGNG
+1133 LENNRLDSGDG
-1144 FYNVSYENNKGVGY
+1144 FYNVSYENNNGVGY

-1312 KEWTGDDSG
+1312 KEWTGDDSH

-1371 NSSCSCRWTGLPNQ
+1371 NSGWSCRWTGLPNQ

-1423 VDSAGWF
+1423 VDSAGWYS
-1430 TIGQYSDDENNNIT
+1430 IGSYSDDSNNNIT
-1444 TITNYYHLVGTIA
+1444 TITNDYHLVGTIA

-1468 GLDKDGNTLSSKNRP
+1468 ENDKDGNPLSLKNRP
-1483 QDVTLK
+1483 QNVTLK
-1489 LQRQIDN
+1489 LQRRIDN
-1496 TGDWEDVPISDSDST
+1496 TGDWKDVPVSDSDNT
-1511 PVTVKLSSA
+1511 PVTVQLSSA
-1520 NLLENQYSTDVIWQ
+1520 DILENQNSNDVIWQ

-1547 FNADGKS
+1547 FDADGKS
-1554 SKHTC
+1554 TKHSC

-1570 NDNAKDKNE
+1570 NENAKDKNE

-1584 NETSFKTDNGSY
+1584 NEVSFKTDDGNY
-1596 TVTFGSIGNN
+1596 TINFASTESS
-1606 GELVVTNTFEENIGI
+1606 GEFTVTNTFKESIGVFKSI
-1621 TKYVLDT
+1621 I
-1628 ADKEQRKISIDNVD
+1628 DKDGNPLTSIDKND
-1642 FTADNSHFK
+1642 LDNFK
-1651 KSFTVKDENGNDKT
+1651 KTIDEKN
-1665 EDYYVF
+1665 YYVF
-1671 NWTVEYDSTDKSL
+1671 NYLVEYDSSKLDL
-1684 CTPIVDTLPDG
+1684 ITPVKDILPDG
-1695 FELCYASG
+1695 FTLIEDSSLNSSET
-1703 YGDKNGIWGAPR
+1703 GIDWSS
-1715 DFSIADLFDKT
+1715 SIIDILTPLVPADYQGETNK
-1726 FCGDNAYDGYFPVPT
+1726 GKDGYYRSPCIIWT
-1741 FVWPK
+1741 TANK
-1746 SGWGTCY
+1746 T
-1753 CVPVEDN
+1753 D
-1760 ITGTKDQYIQYVWDN
+1760 TGGQGASYIKAENSINDAWKDPQTSPSRY
-1775 SNPDGHG
+1775 
-1782 LPNVFYYDKTDN
+1782 YYDKTDN
-1794 KVYFNVP
+1794 IIYFGVP
-1801 FLSDTFIICY
+1801 SISTVPVFTYSIKIECEKLIELLDSGSYSITNIIERY
-1811 STRIKCSE
+1811 DNDQNPTGQT
-1819 LDRQLE
+1819 DP
-1825 EGTCTIRNYAL
+1825 A
-1836 KHTLKGEPTDKDSK
+1836 TL
-1850 AEIKIINKVDQ
+1850 KIINKVDQ
-1861 KLITKTYAGA
+1861 KLITKTYLGA

-2100 DGGPDGTG
+2100 DGGSDGNG

-2135 EVRKSYEVALDEAV
+2135 EVQKSYEVALDEAV
-2149 LYKLIEVQVPENYEG
+2149 LYKLIEVQVPEDYEG

-2255 WINPRGSIADTSV
+2255 WINPGGSIADTSV

-2282 IPDDAKLADAVDL
+2282 IPDDAKLADAADL
-2295 GIMDSGFTAQKTVD
+2295 GIMDSGFTAQKTVN
-2309 VTDEQGNALDTSQ
+2309 VTDAQGKALATSQ

-2354 NEDGNFTSESG
+2354 NEDESNFTSESGALG

-2422 GSKTKEPLF
+2422 GETTEPLF

-2441 WTVDLTS
+2441 WTVNLTS
-2448 LSQEIDL
+2448 LIQEIDL

-2524 LYQSKTKLSADEL
+2524 LYQSKTKLSAEEL
-2537 KSIENRISANTN
+2537 KSIENRISTNTN
-2549 LYWVMQQIDE
+2549 LYWIMRPIDE
-2559 NDKQTYKNAILNAES
+2559 NDKQKYEDVILNAES
-2574 NWSYTWTGL
+2574 SWSYTWTGL
-2583 PLEDENQNPY
+2583 PLEDEEQNPY

-2601 SGIANANSYTASYEY
+2601 SGITNANSYTASYEY
-2616 LSQTSTNTK
+2616 LSQTSTKTE
-2625 YKITNTRQA
+2625 YRVTNTRQA
-2634 IVVQKKWLEEDGVT
+2634 IVVQKKWVEEDGVT
-2648 IIPDNKLAQ
+2648 IIPDNELAQ
-2657 DSITLDVLKK
+2657 DSINLDVMKK

-2672 EDGIKISTIGDSIT
+2672 TDGIKISTIGDSIT
-2686 EGYATGYHGGYA
+2686 EGYATGYNGGYA
-2698 PHLQTMLEESGY
+2698 PHLQTMLEKSGY

-2718 GHSQYAIKNMP
+2718 GHSRYAIKNMP

-2811 NSTTDSYIWFGY
+2811 NSTTESYTWFGY

-2919 ANGWIGAYDI
+2919 DNGWIGAYDI

-2946 LNWTVSYEN
+2946 ANWTVSYEN

-2985 KKDAGST
+2985 RNDAGST
-2992 TRDKISLALLRSTDR
+2992 TRDNISLALLQSTDR
-3007 INWEECDVAM
+3007 NNWVECDVGM
-3017 PTPDKGDTVWTYNYT
+3017 PEPTKNAAGDVWTYNYT
-3032 NLPAVD
+3032 DLPAVD
-3038 NSGNPYH
+3038 NSGKPYY

-3052 MTGYITSY
+3052 MTGYTTSY
-3060 GNPNGVLSEANGNA
+3060 GNPYGVLSEEGGNA
-3074 GTLTVTNTAAVS
+3074 GKLTVTNTAAIS
-3086 LKLRKVWSDIETND
+3086 LKLSKIWSDIDTND
-3100 HQTGSVTFHIYRAIK
+3100 HKGDSVTFKIHRA
-3115 DNGSDNTDVDLI
+3115 V
-3127 LELDKTDVGVTV
+3127 KTDGVDPRPGFDEDSLYLEVDRTNVGVTV
-3139 GSDVTV
+3139 GSTVTV
-3145 TANKGVT
+3145 NANKTVELKST
-3152 FTQSEGSENFFT
+3152 EGSGFT
-3164 ATLGDDGKTINIRG
+3164 ATLSEDKKTINISG
-3178 VAEGEGTITVTDGID
+3178 KVEGSGTIIVTDGTD
-3193 TYTINVKVSAYKL
+3193 EFTINVTVSAYKL
-3206 WIDDPDA
+3206 LIDGFDN
-3213 EQSFE
+3213 EEKFT
-3218 ITAGEQTHKL
+3218 ITAGENNHKL

-3234 AEFTDVTYSSSDTG
+3234 EAFRDVTYSSSAQG
-3248 VLAVDANG
+3248 VLTVADDG
-3256 GNITTVNAGTAT
+3256 TITTVNAGTAM
-3268 VTVSTTDGTWSCDQ
+3268 VTVSTGGNVILTQ
-3282 DITVNL
+3282 KITVKL
-3288 PETFGINGEDRV
+3288 PDTFTINGESTLVKGAETTLYVD
-3300 TSGSEIQL
+3300 
-3308 SVSPSYGTFTW
+3308 PSYGTFTW
-3319 SSDKPSIATVDAN
+3319 SSSNDNVAIVNEKSGA
-3332 GKVTAIEPGT
+3332 VTGIGGGE
-3342 VTITAT
+3342 VSITAR
-3348 RNDSTEENPK
+3348 RNDGVEVSHNMTVLESSELKIVDNNETFKYYIPEEARNN
-3358 VATKTITVENGD
+3358 VTSISIEFGD
-3370 IYDNPNIVI
+3370 ILSNIDADFQLYSDD
-3379 KVRVGETIDVKT
+3379 GST
-3391 KATHGN
+3391 KKGSSWISNSNSNYTTTEWEQNSDQTYRSTSSFNTAYTHN
-3397 SIWNYSGSIIGV
+3397 NNIITW
-3409 TYPDSNTIRIEGKQ
+3409 TYDSNKSSTTLMRI
-3423 EGTTTM
+3423 
-3429 EMHLTYDNNTK
+3429 DF
-3440 YNVKISVEVIGAFK
+3440 YNK
-3454 VTPTSKTLVYGESV
+3454 PTSSWNNIDKLIIK
-3468 TLVPN
+3468 
-3473 MSGNITY
+3473 NITFK
-3480 SVISGSE
+3480 
-3487 YVSLNS
+3487 L
-3493 STVTAKSGNDGTAVI
+3493 NDGTVK
-3508 RVTNNDTNETVD
+3508 RYYTNNSTRT
-3520 VTINVS
+3520 NVS
-3526 SVRRKVFTSGENFEY
+3526 RLKSSTY
-3541 QLPSN
+3541 
-3546 CNNNIESISLT
+3546 ESTMI
-3557 ISDIDVETS
+3557 
-3566 GEIGFD
+3566 
-3572 LYLNSTGGEHLW
+3572 
-3584 IPFNRNPNSI
+3584 
-3594 GSPNKWGDDNH
+3594 
-3605 SVSVNGNTI
+3605 
-3614 TLAHKGDSYP
+3614 
-3624 TISKLIFQIK
+3624 
-3634 SAVKEFAFEQMVIT
+3634 
-3648 DKDGNVT
+3648 
-3655 TITDLEPAAKV
+3655 
-3666 RSANSISPQ
+3666 
-3675 MPMLLGAGT
+3675 LGAGT
-3684 NDSDTPTPA
+3684 SESADTPTSA
-3693 SYDAA
+3693 SFDAT
-3698 GESFPMEVKI
+3698 GKTFPLTVTLK
-3708 SGGSAGGSAGGWET
+3708 GGSAGGWETVT

-3747 GYKASYQFSDGDP
+3747 GYKASYQFSDGDS
-3760 ESSYWINAS
+3760 ESTAWINAS

-3818 GSNRIRRRLKERRTK
+3818 GSNRIRRRLRERRTK